1 MAEEK
6 RFISV
11 FFVILQSLIYTV
23 FAMDERLDKVK
34 VQCDYLPLI
43 NFAIQQNGASI
54 IHQLSI
60 ENTTPVPLKDIQV
73 VITTE
78 PTFGNAAPMA
88 VEQIPANGSIRL
100 SSFNLTLSANYFTQ
114 LTERLS
120 GNLKIEITA
129 EAEPIFCQTYPIDIL
144 AYDQWGGLNV
154 LPEMLAAF
162 ITPNHTAI
170 SPIIKKAASILGQWT
185 GNPSLD
191 EYQSRTP
198 DRVRKQMAA
207 IYTAIAEQQIIYST
221 VPASFEEYGQR
232 VRLADSVMA
241 QKLGTCLDMALL
253 YASCLEAIGLNALIV
268 ITQGHAFAGAWLV
281 PETFPDPTIDDVS
294 LLTKRT
300 AEGIYDITL
309 VETTCMN
316 MGHSSDFDDAVKKA
330 NGKLADG
337 NNFLLAIDIKRAR
350 YSGVRPIPQRIL
362 HGQVWEVDEKETN
375 IQKSAVHATPQSIN
389 PYDLS
394 GNETQTVI
402 TKQLLWERR
411 LLDLSLRNNL
421 LNIRITKNT
430 LQLIPANLACLEDA
444 LADGEEFRILHR
456 PADWESPAMDFG
468 IYSSVP
474 ESDPVVGFINS
485 ELSQKRLRFYLSEN
499 DLGKALT
506 HLYRSSRTSIEENG
520 ANTLYLAL
528 GLLKWYETPSSER
541 PRYAPILLM
550 PVEIIRKSAA
560 KGYVIRSREEETMM
574 NITLLEMLRQN
585 FGITVS
591 GLDPLPTDESG
602 VNVKLIYS
610 IIRNSIKNQ
619 RKWDVEEQAILGI
632 FSFNKFI
639 MWNDI
644 HNNANKLVQ
653 NKIVSSLI
661 NGKIE
666 WEAATEE
673 IDATDMD
680 KQLSPTDIV
689 LPIIADSSQL
699 EAIYEAVHDKTFIL
713 HGPPGTGKSQT
724 ITNIIA
730 NALYKGKRV
739 LFVAEKMAALSV
751 VQNRLAAIGLAP
763 FCLEIHSNKTKK
775 SAVISQLKETT
786 EIIRQTPPEEFKK
799 EAERLLNL
807 RAELNQYIEALHKE
821 YPFGVSLYDAIIH
834 YQSVDV
840 EPCFEIPQPYL
851 DTLDKDTF
859 AQWEEAIE
867 SLVRTA
873 NACGHPYR
881 HPLTGISISE
891 YSSAGKEEASQLLT
905 GFIDL
910 LNTIRQKLDVFSVL
924 LKDTDIHPTRKD
936 FQTIACIIRRILD
949 IPELTPGLLTLP
961 LLNET
966 LNEYR
971 EVVVHGQKRDEQRK
985 EIEAGFTKEILSIN
999 AKQTVAEWNRVSDQW
1014 FLPRYFGQRKIKK
1027 AINIYALKT
1036 IETEDI
1042 KPLLHRIIR
1051 YQEEEDAVQKY
1062 TGQLPSLFGRFGK
1075 NEDWTVIEQI
1085 INDMASLHS
1094 HLLNYAKDI
1103 AKVSQIKQN
1112 LSVQLTE
1119 RIQTFRDIHAHSFNE
1134 LYQLSDTLTVI
1145 EKKLSGTLGI
1155 STEELYTSSADWIT
1169 IALSKAQT
1177 WKDNLDKLKDW
1188 YQWLQAYQTLNKLGI
1203 GFVATEYKEKNIPT
1217 DQLTDIFCK
1226 SFYQAVIQYIIAKE
1240 PTLELFNGKIFND
1253 IIAKYKQISAKFE
1266 ETTKKELFA
1275 RLASNIP
1282 SFTHEAIQSSEVGI
1296 LQKNI
1301 RNNAR
1306 GISIRKLFDQIPT
1319 LLSRMCP
1326 CMLMSPLSVAQFID
1340 TDADK
1345 FDLIVFDEASQMPTY
1360 EAVGAIAR
1368 GKNVIIV
1375 GDPKQMPPTSFFSV
1389 STVDEDNIEMEDLES
1404 ILDDCLALSIPS
1416 KYLLWHYRSKHESL
1430 IAFSNS
1436 EYYDNKLMTFPS
1448 PDNIESKVRIV
1459 NINGYYDKGKSRQN
1473 RAEAQA
1479 VVDEIARR
1487 LRSEELRKKSIGV
1500 VTFSIVQQAL
1510 IEDLLS
1516 DLFIFHPELE
1526 TLALECDE
1534 PLFIK
1539 NLENVQGDERDVILF
1554 SVGYGPDTEGRVSMN
1569 FGPLNRVGGERR
1581 LNVAVS
1587 RARYEMIIYSTLR
1600 SDMIDLNRTSSIGV
1614 AGLKRF
1620 LEYAEKGIR
1629 NTINSVTAQ
1638 STEAAASI
1646 ENIIADKLRSLG
1658 YTVHTDIGCSG
1669 YKIDIGIVDTENTSN
1684 YQLGIICDGKN
1695 YKRTKTA
1702 RDREIVQNN
1711 VLKALGWDI
1720 YRIWTMDWWEK
1731 PDEVIAAIQ
1740 EAIARKK
1747 SSKVNAQ
1754 TTTSIG
1760 IGSDPMTAE
1769 KESVNKEST
1778 DKEKITKEEPIKEE
1792 SIKEAVPTVERD
1804 NNEISFVLKASPA
1817 TSEKQTAF
1825 ASSAQSGIQQKY
1837 RSAKITPGSYSPEDF
1852 FFSESYSILT
1862 SQIRKIIENEAPVSK
1877 SLLCKKILFE
1887 WGISRL
1893 GARVETQ
1900 IETALDALNI
1910 YRTEHEGFVFCWK
1923 NREQCI
1929 SYSIYRPVSE
1939 REATDIAPE
1948 EIANAI
1954 RQVLTDSISLPVAD
1968 LIKAC
1973 AQQFGFARM
1982 GSNIDAAMQRG
1993 IREAVKRNYAKIEN
2007 ERVTIAD

>member
-1 MAEEK
+1 
-6 RFISV
+6 
-11 FFVILQSLIYTV
+11 
-23 FAMDERLDKVK
+23 MDERLDKINVEFG
-34 VQCDYLPLI
+34 YLPII
-43 NFAIQQNGASI
+43 NFAIQQNGASV

-60 ENTTPVPLKDIQV
+60 ENTTPAPLRDIHVQ
-73 VITTE
+73 ITTE
-78 PTFGNAAPMA
+78 PSFGSA
-88 VEQIPANGSIRL
+88 VPVVVEEIPALGSVCL
-100 SSFNLTLSANYFTQ
+100 QAFNLTLSANYFTQ

-120 GNLKIEITA
+120 GSLKVDISSEG
-129 EAEPIFCQTYPIDIL
+129 EQIFTRNYPIDIL
-144 AYDQWGGLNV
+144 AYDQWSGLNV

-162 ITPNHTAI
+162 ITPNHSSI
-170 SPIIKKAASILGQWT
+170 LPIIKRAASILGQWT
-185 GNPSLD
+185 GSPSLD
-191 EYQSRTP
+191 EYQSRNP

-207 IYTAIAEQQIIYST
+207 VYTAIAEQQIIYST
-221 VPASFEEYGQR
+221 IPASFEAFGQR

-253 YASCLEAIGLNALIV
+253 YASCLEAIGLHALI
-268 ITQGHAFAGAWLV
+268 ILTQGHAFAGAWLV
-281 PETFPDPTIDDVS
+281 PETFPDATIDDVS

-316 MGHSSDFDDAVKKA
+316 MGHQTDFDEAVKMA
-330 NGKLADG
+330 NGKLTDSA
-337 NNFLLAIDIKRAR
+337 NFLLAIDVRRAR
-350 YSGVRPIPQRIL
+350 HSGVRPIPQRIL
-362 HGQVWEVDEKETN
+362 NGQKWEIEPQETDL
-375 IQKSAVHATPQSIN
+375 QKSTTHAMPQSIN

-394 GNETQTVI
+394 GSETQTVI

-430 LQLIPANLACLEDA
+430 LQLIPANLAGLEDI
-444 LADGEEFRILHR
+444 LADGSELRLLHR
-456 PADWESPAMDFG
+456 PSDWESPALDFG
-468 IYSSVP
+468 IYSSIP
-474 ESDPVVGFINS
+474 QSDPVIDFVNS

-541 PRYAPILLM
+541 PRYAPILLL
-550 PVEIIRKSAA
+550 PVEIVRKSAA

-585 FGITVS
+585 FGITVP
-591 GLDPLPTDESG
+591 GLDPLPVDDSG

-610 IIRNSIKNQ
+610 IIRNCIKNQ

-644 HNNANKLVQ
+644 HNNVDKLAQ

-673 IDATDMD
+673 MDAADMD
-680 KQLSPTDIV
+680 RQLSPTDIV

-751 VQNRLAAIGLAP
+751 VQNRLTAIGLAP

-807 RAELNQYIEALHKE
+807 RAELNGYIEALHKE
-821 YPFGVSLYDAIIH
+821 YPFGLSLYDAITRH
-834 YQSVDV
+834 QSLADA
-840 EPCFEIPQPYL
+840 ESCFDIPLPSL
-851 DTLDKDTF
+851 DTLNRDIF
-859 AQWEEAIE
+859 IQWEDAIE
-867 SLVRTA
+867 SLVRTS
-873 NACGHPYR
+873 NACGHPFE

-891 YSSAGKEEASQLLT
+891 YSAAVKDETARLLNDYIELLT
-905 GFIDL
+905 AIQQKSAAF
-910 LNTIRQKLDVFSVL
+910 TIIQ
-924 LKDTDIHPTRKD
+924 KDTDIHPTRKD
-936 FQTIACIIRRILD
+936 FRTIADICRKLLD
-949 IPELTPGLLTLP
+949 IPELTPALLTLP
-961 LLNET
+961 LLNDT
-966 LNEYR
+966 LEEYR
-971 EVVVHGQKRDEQRK
+971 GVVVHGRKRDEQRK
-985 EIEAGFTKEILSIN
+985 GIVAGFTEELLQIN
-999 AKQTVAEWNRVSDQW
+999 AKAMLAEWNRVSAQW
-1014 FLPRYFGQRKIKK
+1014 FLPRYFGQKKIRK
-1027 AINIYALKT
+1027 AINIHALKP
-1036 IETEDI
+1036 IEPEAI
-1042 KPLLHRIIR
+1042 KPLLHWIIQ
-1051 YQEEEDAVQKY
+1051 YQAEVKAVQKY
-1062 TGQLPSLFGRFGK
+1062 AGQLPVLFGRFGK
-1075 NEDWTVIEQI
+1075 NEDWATIEQI
-1085 INDMASLHS
+1085 IDDMTSLHS
-1094 HLLNYAKDI
+1094 LLLSYAKDI
-1103 AKVSQIKQN
+1103 AGVSQIKQS
-1112 LSVQLTE
+1112 LSMQLTE
-1119 RIQTFRDIHAHSFNE
+1119 GVQAFRNLHAHTFND
-1134 LYQLSDTLTVI
+1134 LYQLSDSLANI
-1145 EKKLSGTLGI
+1145 ERQLSVTLGL
-1155 STEELYTSSADWIT
+1155 SAEVLYTDSADWINCART
-1169 IALSKAQT
+1169 KACI
-1177 WKDNLDKLKDW
+1177 WKENLDKLKDW
-1188 YQWLQAYQTLNKLGI
+1188 YQWLQAYRTLDGLGL
-1203 GFVATEYKEKNIPT
+1203 GFVATQYKEKNIPT
-1217 DQLTDIFCK
+1217 DRLADCFHK
-1226 SFYQAVIQYIIAKE
+1226 SFYQAAIQYIIAKE

-1253 IIAKYKQISAKFE
+1253 IIAKYKLISSQFE
-1266 ETTKKELFA
+1266 ATTKRELFA

-1345 FDLIVFDEASQMPTY
+1345 FDLIIFDEASQMPTY

-1375 GDPKQMPPTSFFSV
+1375 GDPKQMPPTNFFSV
-1389 STVDEDNIEMEDLES
+1389 NTVDEDNIELEDLES

-1430 IAFSNS
+1430 IAFSNA

-1448 PDNIESKVRIV
+1448 PDNIESKVRMVAID
-1459 NINGYYDKGKSRQN
+1459 GFYDKGKSRQN

-1479 VVDEIARR
+1479 VVDEIAKR

-1500 VTFSIVQQAL
+1500 VTFSVVQQAL

-1526 TLALECDE
+1526 ALALECEE

-1554 SVGYGPDTEGRVSMN
+1554 SVGYGPDSAGRVSMN
-1569 FGPLNRVGGERR
+1569 FGPLNRTGGERR

-1587 RARYEMIIYSTLR
+1587 RARYEMIIFSTLR
-1600 SDMIDLNRTSSIGV
+1600 SDMIDLNRTSAVGV

-1620 LEYAEKGIR
+1620 LEYAEKGTSNAFGRIA
-1629 NTINSVTAQ
+1629 NQ
-1638 STEAAASI
+1638 SSKAAVSI
-1646 ENIIADKLRSLG
+1646 EKVIADKLRTLG

-1669 YKIDIGIVDTENTSN
+1669 YKIDLGIVDTQNASN
-1684 YQLGIICDGKN
+1684 YLLGIICDGKN

-1711 VLKALGWDI
+1711 VLKALGWNI
-1720 YRIWTMDWWEK
+1720 HRIWTMDWWEK
-1731 PDEVIAAIQ
+1731 PEEVIASIQ
-1740 EAIARKK
+1740 EAIAQRKEDEE
-1747 SSKVNAQ
+1747 NIIA
-1754 TTTSIG
+1754 
-1760 IGSDPMTAE
+1760 AE
-1769 KESVNKEST
+1769 KETPIPAEP
-1778 DKEKITKEEPIKEE
+1778 ITKDTTMPEQEYNH
-1792 SIKEAVPTVERD
+1792 T
-1804 NNEISFVLKASPA
+1804 
-1817 TSEKQTAF
+1817 
-1825 ASSAQSGIQQKY
+1825 
-1837 RSAKITPGSYSPEDF
+1837 KITPYSYPTDNF
-1852 FFSESYSILT
+1852 FLAESDSILIA
-1862 SQIRKIIENEAPVSK
+1862 QIKKIMENEAPVSK
-1877 SLLCKKILFE
+1877 ALLCKKVLTE

-1893 GARVETQ
+1893 GPRLEARLET
-1900 IETALDALNI
+1900 LFHALNI
-1910 YRTEHEGFVFCWK
+1910 YRTEHDGLVFFWMDE
-1923 NREQCI
+1923 NQCLTYA
-1929 SYSIYRPVSE
+1929 SFRPESG
-1939 REATDIAPE
+1939 RDAADLPPE
-1948 EIANAI
+1948 EVANAI
-1954 RQVLTDSISLPVAD
+1954 RQLLTDSISLPLPD
-1968 LIKAC
+1968 LVKAC
-1973 AQQFGFARM
+1973 AQAFGFARM
-1982 GSNIDAAMQRG
+1982 GTNIDAAMKRG
-1993 IREAVKRNYAKIEN
+1993 IREAMKRNYAKTED
-2007 ERVTIAD
+2007 ERVILMN

>member
-6 RFISV
+6 RIISV

-60 ENTTPVPLKDIQV
+60 ENTTPAPLKDIQV
-73 VITTE
+73 QITTE
-78 PTFGNAAPMA
+78 PTFGNAAPIA
-88 VEQIPANGSIRL
+88 VAQIPPNESICL

-120 GNLKIEITA
+120 GNLKIEITS
-129 EAEPIFCQTYPIDIL
+129 EAESVFCQTYPIDIL

-170 SPIIKKAASILGQWT
+170 VPIIKRAASILGQWT
-185 GNPSLD
+185 DNPSLD

-207 IYTAIAEQQIIYST
+207 IYTAITEQQIIYST
-221 VPASFEEYGQR
+221 IPASFEEYGQR

-253 YASCLEAIGLNALIV
+253 YASCLEAIGLNALII
-268 ITQGHAFAGAWLV
+268 ITQGHTFAGAWLV

-316 MGHSSDFDDAVKKA
+316 MGHSSDFDNAVKKA
-330 NGKLADG
+330 NGKLTDG
-337 NNFLLAIDIKRAR
+337 NSFILAIDVKRAR
-350 YSGVRPIPQRIL
+350 HSGIRPIPQRTL
-362 HGQVWEVDEKETN
+362 HGQVWGVEEKETD
-375 IQKSAVHATPQSIN
+375 IQRSAVHATPQSIN

-394 GNETQTVI
+394 GNETQAVI

-430 LQLIPANLACLEDA
+430 LQLIPANLSCLEDA

-468 IYSSVP
+468 IYSSIP
-474 ESDPVVGFINS
+474 ESDPMVGFINS
-485 ELSQKRLRFYLSEN
+485 ELSQKRLRFYLPEN

-541 PRYAPILLM
+541 PRYAPILLL

-585 FGITVS
+585 FGISIS

-680 KQLSPTDIV
+680 KQVSPADIV

-786 EIIRQTPPEEFKK
+786 EIIRQTPPEEFRK

-840 EPCFEIPQPYL
+840 ESCFDIPQAYL

-859 AQWEEAIE
+859 AQWEDAIE
-867 SLVRTA
+867 LLVRTA
-873 NACGHPYR
+873 NACGHPYQ
-881 HPLTGISISE
+881 HPLTGISITE
-891 YSSAGKEEASQLLT
+891 YSSAVKEGSSQLLT

-910 LNTIRQKLDVFSVL
+910 LTTIRQKLDVFSIL

-936 FQTIACIIRRILD
+936 FQTISHIIRRILD

-971 EVVVHGQKRDEQRK
+971 EVVVHGRKRDEQRK
-985 EIEAGFTKEILSIN
+985 EIETGFTQEILSIN
-999 AKQTVAEWNRVSDQW
+999 AKQMLAEWNRVSDQW
-1014 FLPRYFGQRKIKK
+1014 FLPRYFGQRKIRK
-1027 AINIYALKT
+1027 AINVYALKT

-1051 YQEEEDAVQKY
+1051 YQEEAEAVRKY
-1062 TGQLPSLFGRFGK
+1062 IGQLPSLFGRPGK
-1075 NEDWTVIEQI
+1075 NEDWNTIEQI
-1085 INDMASLHS
+1085 IDDMTSLHS

-1112 LSVQLTE
+1112 LSAQLTE
-1119 RIQTFRDIHAHSFNE
+1119 GIQTFRDIHAHSFNE
-1134 LYQLSDTLTVI
+1134 LYQLADTLTAT
-1145 EKKLSGTLGI
+1145 EKKLSGMLGI
-1155 STEELYTSSADWIT
+1155 SIEELYTDSADWIT
-1169 IALSKAQT
+1169 IALSKART
-1177 WKDNLDKLKDW
+1177 WKENLDKLKDW
-1188 YQWLQAYQTLNKLGI
+1188 YQWLQAYQTLHSLGI
-1203 GFVATEYKEKNIPT
+1203 GFIATEYKEKNIPT
-1217 DQLTDIFCK
+1217 SQLTDSFRK
-1226 SFYQAVIQYIIAKE
+1226 SFYQAAIRYIIAKE

-1266 ETTKKELFA
+1266 ETTQRELFA

-1368 GKNVIIV
+1368 GK
-1375 GDPKQMPPTSFFSV
+1375 KR
-1389 STVDEDNIEMEDLES
+1389 
-1404 ILDDCLALSIPS
+1404 
-1416 KYLLWHYRSKHESL
+1416 HYR
-1430 IAFSNS
+1430 
-1436 EYYDNKLMTFPS
+1436 
-1448 PDNIESKVRIV
+1448 
-1459 NINGYYDKGKSRQN
+1459 
-1473 RAEAQA
+1473 
-1479 VVDEIARR
+1479 RR
-1487 LRSEELRKKSIGV
+1487 PETNASYQ
-1500 VTFSIVQQAL
+1500 F
-1510 IEDLLS
+1510 LLGQ
-1516 DLFIFHPELE
+1516 H
-1526 TLALECDE
+1526 
-1534 PLFIK
+1534 
-1539 NLENVQGDERDVILF
+1539 
-1554 SVGYGPDTEGRVSMN
+1554 
-1569 FGPLNRVGGERR
+1569 
-1581 LNVAVS
+1581 
-1587 RARYEMIIYSTLR
+1587 
-1600 SDMIDLNRTSSIGV
+1600 
-1614 AGLKRF
+1614 
-1620 LEYAEKGIR
+1620 
-1629 NTINSVTAQ
+1629 
-1638 STEAAASI
+1638 
-1646 ENIIADKLRSLG
+1646 
-1658 YTVHTDIGCSG
+1658 H
-1669 YKIDIGIVDTENTSN
+1669 
-1684 YQLGIICDGKN
+1684 
-1695 YKRTKTA
+1695 
-1702 RDREIVQNN
+1702 
-1711 VLKALGWDI
+1711 
-1720 YRIWTMDWWEK
+1720 
-1731 PDEVIAAIQ
+1731 
-1740 EAIARKK
+1740 
-1747 SSKVNAQ
+1747 
-1754 TTTSIG
+1754 
-1760 IGSDPMTAE
+1760 
-1769 KESVNKEST
+1769 
-1778 DKEKITKEEPIKEE
+1778 
-1792 SIKEAVPTVERD
+1792 
-1804 NNEISFVLKASPA
+1804 
-1817 TSEKQTAF
+1817 
-1825 ASSAQSGIQQKY
+1825 
-1837 RSAKITPGSYSPEDF
+1837 
-1852 FFSESYSILT
+1852 
-1862 SQIRKIIENEAPVSK
+1862 
-1877 SLLCKKILFE
+1877 
-1887 WGISRL
+1887 
-1893 GARVETQ
+1893 
-1900 IETALDALNI
+1900 
-1910 YRTEHEGFVFCWK
+1910 
-1923 NREQCI
+1923 
-1929 SYSIYRPVSE
+1929 
-1939 REATDIAPE
+1939 
-1948 EIANAI
+1948 
-1954 RQVLTDSISLPVAD
+1954 
-1968 LIKAC
+1968 
-1973 AQQFGFARM
+1973 
-1982 GSNIDAAMQRG
+1982 
-1993 IREAVKRNYAKIEN
+1993 
-2007 ERVTIAD
+2007 

>member
-6 RFISV
+6 RIISV

-43 NFAIQQNGASI
+43 NFAIQQNCASI

-60 ENTTPVPLKDIQV
+60 ENTTPAPLKDIQV
-73 VITTE
+73 QITTE
-78 PTFGNAAPMA
+78 PTFGNAAPIA
-88 VEQIPANGSIRL
+88 VAQIPPNESICL

-120 GNLKIEITA
+120 GNLKIEITS
-129 EAEPIFCQTYPIDIL
+129 EAESVFCQTYPIDIL

-170 SPIIKKAASILGQWT
+170 VPIIKRAASILGQWT
-185 GNPSLD
+185 DNPSLD

-207 IYTAIAEQQIIYST
+207 IYTAITEQQIIYST
-221 VPASFEEYGQR
+221 IPASFEEYGQR

-253 YASCLEAIGLNALIV
+253 YASCLEAIGLNALII

-330 NGKLADG
+330 NGKLTDG
-337 NNFLLAIDIKRAR
+337 NSFILAIDVKRAR
-350 YSGVRPIPQRIL
+350 HSGIRPIPQRIL
-362 HGQVWEVDEKETN
+362 HGQVWEVEEKETD
-375 IQKSAVHATPQSIN
+375 IQRSAVHATPQSIN

-394 GNETQTVI
+394 GNETQAVI

-430 LQLIPANLACLEDA
+430 LQLIPANLSCLEDA

-468 IYSSVP
+468 IYSSIP
-474 ESDPVVGFINS
+474 ESDPMVGFINS
-485 ELSQKRLRFYLSEN
+485 ELSQKRLRFYLPEN

-541 PRYAPILLM
+541 PRYAPILLL

-585 FGITVS
+585 FGITIS

-680 KQLSPTDIV
+680 KQVSPADIV

-786 EIIRQTPPEEFKK
+786 EIIRQTPPEEFRK

-840 EPCFEIPQPYL
+840 ESCFDIPQAYL

-859 AQWEEAIE
+859 AQWEDAIE
-867 SLVRTA
+867 LLVRTA
-873 NACGHPYR
+873 NACGHPYQ
-881 HPLTGISISE
+881 HPLTGISITE
-891 YSSAGKEEASQLLT
+891 YSSAVKEESSLLLT

-910 LNTIRQKLDVFSVL
+910 LTTIRQKLDIFSIL

-936 FQTIACIIRRILD
+936 FQTIAHIIRRILD

-971 EVVVHGQKRDEQRK
+971 EVVVHGRKRDEQRK
-985 EIEAGFTKEILSIN
+985 EIETGFTQEILSIN
-999 AKQTVAEWNRVSDQW
+999 AKQMLAEWNRVSGQW
-1014 FLPRYFGQRKIKK
+1014 FLPRYFGQRKIRK

-1051 YQEEEDAVQKY
+1051 YQEEAEAVRKY
-1062 TGQLPSLFGRFGK
+1062 IGQLPSLFGRPGK
-1075 NEDWTVIEQI
+1075 NEDWNTIEQI
-1085 INDMASLHS
+1085 IDDMASLHS

-1112 LSVQLTE
+1112 LSAQLTE
-1119 RIQTFRDIHAHSFNE
+1119 GIQTFRDIHAHSFNE
-1134 LYQLSDTLTVI
+1134 LYQLADTLTAT
-1145 EKKLSGTLGI
+1145 EKKLSGMLGI
-1155 STEELYTSSADWIT
+1155 SVEELYTDSADWIT
-1169 IALSKAQT
+1169 IALSKART
-1177 WKDNLDKLKDW
+1177 WKENFDKLKDW
-1188 YQWLQAYQTLNKLGI
+1188 YQWLQAYQTLHSLGI
-1203 GFVATEYKEKNIPT
+1203 GFIATEYKEKNIPT
-1217 DQLTDIFCK
+1217 GQLTDSFRK
-1226 SFYQAVIQYIIAKE
+1226 SFYQAAIRYIIAKE

-1266 ETTKKELFA
+1266 ETTQRELFA

-1389 STVDEDNIEMEDLES
+1389 NTIDEDNIEMEDLES

-1516 DLFIFHPELE
+1516 DLFIFYPE
-1526 TLALECDE
+1526 LECDE

-1554 SVGYGPDTEGRVSMN
+1554 SVGYGPDAEGRVSMN
-1569 FGPLNRVGGERR
+1569 FGPLNRAGGERR

-1620 LEYAEKGIR
+1620 LEYAEKGTR
-1629 NTINSVTAQ
+1629 STISSVPRQ
-1638 STEAAASI
+1638 LSEATASI
-1646 ENIIADKLRSLG
+1646 ETIIADRLRSLG

-1731 PDEVIAAIQ
+1731 PDEVMATIQ

-1747 SSKVNAQ
+1747 NSK
-1754 TTTSIG
+1754 
-1760 IGSDPMTAE
+1760 IGSMTAAE
-1769 KESVNKEST
+1769 INST
-1778 DKEKITKEEPIKEE
+1778 PTEVAAPAPTAQIT
-1792 SIKEAVPTVERD
+1792 
-1804 NNEISFVLKASPA
+1804 NNEISFVLKASPVA
-1817 TSEKQTAF
+1817 PEKQA
-1825 ASSAQSGIQQKY
+1825 ASVLSTQNRIEQKY
-1837 RSAKITPGSYSPEDF
+1837 KFAKITPYSYSPEDF
-1852 FFSESYSILT
+1852 FFTDSYSILL
-1862 SQIRKIIENEAPVSK
+1862 SQIRKIMESEAPISK
-1877 SLLCKKILFE
+1877 SLLCKKILSE

-1893 GARVETQ
+1893 GTRVEAQ
-1900 IETALDALNI
+1900 IETALDTLNI
-1910 YRTEHEGFVFCWK
+1910 YRTEYEGLVFCWNDK
-1923 NREQCI
+1923 EQCA
-1929 SYSIYRPVSE
+1929 SYSIYRPVSD
-1939 REATDIAPE
+1939 REATDIPPE

-1954 RQVLTDSISLPVAD
+1954 RQLLTDSISLPAAD

-2007 ERVTIAD
+2007 ERVTIAN

>member
-6 RFISV
+6 RIISV

-23 FAMDERLDKVK
+23 FAMDERLDKIK

-60 ENTTPVPLKDIQV
+60 ENTTPAPLKDIQV
-73 VITTE
+73 QITTE
-78 PTFGNAAPMA
+78 PTFGNAAPIA
-88 VEQIPANGSIRL
+88 VAQIPPNESICL

-120 GNLKIEITA
+120 GNLKIEITS
-129 EAEPIFCQTYPIDIL
+129 EAESVFCQTYPIDIL

-170 SPIIKKAASILGQWT
+170 VPIIKRAASILGQWT
-185 GNPSLD
+185 DNPSLD

-207 IYTAIAEQQIIYST
+207 IYTAITEQQIIYST
-221 VPASFEEYGQR
+221 IPASFEEYGQR

-253 YASCLEAIGLNALIV
+253 YASCLEAIGLNALII

-330 NGKLADG
+330 NGKLTDG
-337 NNFLLAIDIKRAR
+337 NSFILAIDVKRAR
-350 YSGVRPIPQRIL
+350 HSGIRPIPQRIL
-362 HGQVWEVDEKETN
+362 HGQVWEVEEKETD

-430 LQLIPANLACLEDA
+430 LQLIPANLSCLEDA

-468 IYSSVP
+468 IYSSIP
-474 ESDPVVGFINS
+474 ESDPMVGFINS
-485 ELSQKRLRFYLSEN
+485 ELSQKRLRFYLPEN

-541 PRYAPILLM
+541 PRYAPILLL

-585 FGITVS
+585 FGITIS

-680 KQLSPTDIV
+680 KQVSPADIV

-786 EIIRQTPPEEFKK
+786 EIIRQTPPEEFRK

-840 EPCFEIPQPYL
+840 ESCFDIPQAYL

-859 AQWEEAIE
+859 AQWEDAIE
-867 SLVRTA
+867 LLVRTA
-873 NACGHPYR
+873 NACGHPYQ
-881 HPLTGISISE
+881 HPLTGISITE
-891 YSSAGKEEASQLLT
+891 YSSAVKEGSSQLLT

-910 LNTIRQKLDVFSVL
+910 LTTIRQKLDVFSIL

-936 FQTIACIIRRILD
+936 FQTISHIIRRILD

-971 EVVVHGQKRDEQRK
+971 EVVVHGRKRDEQRK
-985 EIEAGFTKEILSIN
+985 EIETGFIQEILSIN
-999 AKQTVAEWNRVSDQW
+999 AKQMLAEWNRVSGQW
-1014 FLPRYFGQRKIKK
+1014 FLPRYFGQRKIRK
-1027 AINIYALKT
+1027 AINVYALKT

-1051 YQEEEDAVQKY
+1051 YQEEAEAVRKY
-1062 TGQLPSLFGRFGK
+1062 IGQLPSLFGRPGK
-1075 NEDWTVIEQI
+1075 NEDWNTIEQI
-1085 INDMASLHS
+1085 IDDMTSLHS

-1112 LSVQLTE
+1112 LSAQLTE
-1119 RIQTFRDIHAHSFNE
+1119 GIQTFRDIHAHSFNE
-1134 LYQLSDTLTVI
+1134 LYQLADTLTAT
-1145 EKKLSGTLGI
+1145 EKKLSGMLGI
-1155 STEELYTSSADWIT
+1155 SIEELYTDSADWIT
-1169 IALSKAQT
+1169 IALSKART
-1177 WKDNLDKLKDW
+1177 WKENLDKLKDW
-1188 YQWLQAYQTLNKLGI
+1188 YQWLQAYQTLHSLGI
-1203 GFVATEYKEKNIPT
+1203 GFIATEYKEKNIPT
-1217 DQLTDIFCK
+1217 SQLTDSFRK
-1226 SFYQAVIQYIIAKE
+1226 SFYQAAIRYIIAKE

-1266 ETTKKELFA
+1266 ETTQRELFA

-1389 STVDEDNIEMEDLES
+1389 NTIDEDNIEMEDLES

-1516 DLFIFHPELE
+1516 DLFIFY
-1526 TLALECDE
+1526 
-1534 PLFIK
+1534 IK
-1539 NLENVQGDERDVILF
+1539 F
-1554 SVGYGPDTEGRVSMN
+1554 
-1569 FGPLNRVGGERR
+1569 
-1581 LNVAVS
+1581 
-1587 RARYEMIIYSTLR
+1587 IIY
-1600 SDMIDLNRTSSIGV
+1600 I
-1614 AGLKRF
+1614 
-1620 LEYAEKGIR
+1620 
-1629 NTINSVTAQ
+1629 
-1638 STEAAASI
+1638 
-1646 ENIIADKLRSLG
+1646 
-1658 YTVHTDIGCSG
+1658 H
-1669 YKIDIGIVDTENTSN
+1669 
-1684 YQLGIICDGKN
+1684 
-1695 YKRTKTA
+1695 
-1702 RDREIVQNN
+1702 
-1711 VLKALGWDI
+1711 
-1720 YRIWTMDWWEK
+1720 
-1731 PDEVIAAIQ
+1731 
-1740 EAIARKK
+1740 
-1747 SSKVNAQ
+1747 
-1754 TTTSIG
+1754 
-1760 IGSDPMTAE
+1760 
-1769 KESVNKEST
+1769 
-1778 DKEKITKEEPIKEE
+1778 KITRHP
-1792 SIKEAVPTVERD
+1792 P
-1804 NNEISFVLKASPA
+1804 
-1817 TSEKQTAF
+1817 
-1825 ASSAQSGIQQKY
+1825 
-1837 RSAKITPGSYSPEDF
+1837 
-1852 FFSESYSILT
+1852 
-1862 SQIRKIIENEAPVSK
+1862 
-1877 SLLCKKILFE
+1877 
-1887 WGISRL
+1887 
-1893 GARVETQ
+1893 
-1900 IETALDALNI
+1900 
-1910 YRTEHEGFVFCWK
+1910 
-1923 NREQCI
+1923 
-1929 SYSIYRPVSE
+1929 
-1939 REATDIAPE
+1939 
-1948 EIANAI
+1948 
-1954 RQVLTDSISLPVAD
+1954 
-1968 LIKAC
+1968 
-1973 AQQFGFARM
+1973 
-1982 GSNIDAAMQRG
+1982 
-1993 IREAVKRNYAKIEN
+1993 
-2007 ERVTIAD
+2007 

>member
-1 MAEEK
+1 
-6 RFISV
+6 
-11 FFVILQSLIYTV
+11 
-23 FAMDERLDKVK
+23 MDGTLDKIR
-34 VQCDYLPLI
+34 VQFDYLPLI
-43 NFAIQQNGASI
+43 NFAMQQNKVSV

-60 ENTTPVPLKDIQV
+60 ENMTSEPFRNIQVQITAEPDFGSITPV
-73 VITTE
+73 
-78 PTFGNAAPMA
+78 M
-88 VEQIPANGSIRL
+88 VEAIPANDSVCL
-100 SSFNLTLSANYFTQ
+100 QSFSLVLSANYFAQ
-114 LTERLS
+114 LTERMS
-120 GNLKIEITA
+120 GSLKIEIRS
-129 EAEPIFCQTYPIDIL
+129 EAETIFTRTYPIDIL
-144 AYDQWGGLNV
+144 AYDQWGGINIF
-154 LPEMLAAF
+154 PEMLAAF
-162 ITPNHTAI
+162 ITPNHAVLT
-170 SPIIKKAASILGQWT
+170 PIIKRAAAILEQWT
-185 GNPSLD
+185 GTPSLD
-191 EYQSRTP
+191 EYQSRNP

-207 IYTAIAEQQIIYST
+207 IYTALTEQQIIYST
-221 VPASFEEYGQR
+221 IPASFEEHGQR
-232 VRLADSVMA
+232 VRLTDSVLA

-253 YASCLEAIGLNALIV
+253 YASCLESIGLNALIV
-268 ITQGHAFAGAWLV
+268 ITKGHAFAGGWLV
-281 PETFPDPTIDDVS
+281 PETFPDPAIDDVS

-316 MGHSSDFDDAVKKA
+316 MGHNADFDNAVKSA
-330 NGKLADG
+330 NGKLSDPG
-337 NNFLLAIDIKRAR
+337 SFILAIDVRRAR
-350 YSGVRPIPQRIL
+350 HSGVRPIPQRVL
-362 HGQVWEVDEKETN
+362 NGQVWEIKEDEDMNRNTT
-375 IQKSAVHATPQSIN
+375 HATPQSVN

-394 GNETQTVI
+394 GSETQTVL

-444 LADGEEFRILHR
+444 LAEGDEFRILHR
-456 PADWESPAMDFG
+456 PAEWENPAMEFG
-468 IYSSVP
+468 IYSSIP
-474 ESDPVVGFINS
+474 ESDPIADFVNS
-485 ELSQKRLRFYLSEN
+485 ELSQKRLRFYLPEN

-541 PRYAPILLM
+541 PRYAPILLL

-585 FGITVS
+585 FGISVP

-610 IIRNSIKNQ
+610 IIRHCIKNQ

-644 HNNANKLVQ
+644 HNNAPKLTQ

-666 WEAATEE
+666 WNAITEE
-673 IDATDMD
+673 MDASYMD
-680 KQLSPTDIV
+680 RQLSPADIV

-775 SAVISQLKETT
+775 STVISQLKETT
-786 EIIRQTPPEEFKK
+786 EIIRRTPPEEFKK
-799 EAERLLNL
+799 EAERLLKL
-807 RAELNQYIEALHKE
+807 RTELNKYIEALHKE
-821 YPFGVSLYDAIIH
+821 YPFGLSLYDAIIH
-834 YQSVDV
+834 YQSTDV
-840 EPCFEIPQPYL
+840 EPCFDIPSSYL
-851 DTLDKDTF
+851 DDLDKDRF
-859 AQWEEAIE
+859 SHWEDAIE
-867 SLVRTA
+867 SLVSTA
-873 NACGHPYR
+873 NACGHPHL
-881 HPLTGISISE
+881 HPLTGISIRE
-891 YSSAGKEEASQLLT
+891 YSSAIKEEASQTLATFIGLLT
-905 GFIDL
+905 AI
-910 LNTIRQKLDVFSVL
+910 QSKLPVFSAL
-924 LKDTDIHPTRKD
+924 LEDTDIHPTRKD
-936 FQTIACIIRRILD
+936 FDIITAIIRKILE
-949 IPELTPGLLTLP
+949 IPELTPELLTTP

-966 LNEYR
+966 LEEYR
-971 EVVVHGQKRDEQRK
+971 KVTKHGRKRDEIK
-985 EIEAGFTKEILSIN
+985 AEIENGFTKEVLKIN
-999 AKQTVAEWNRVSDQW
+999 AGPMLAEWNRVSAQW

-1027 AINIYALKT
+1027 AIRPYALQPVEP
-1036 IETEDI
+1036 ETVQ
-1042 KPLLHRIIR
+1042 PLLHQVIR
-1051 YQEEEDAVQKY
+1051 YQEELDFTDRY
-1062 TGQLPSLFGRFGK
+1062 TAKLPSLFGRFGRD
-1075 NEDWTVIEQI
+1075 EEWDIIDQI
-1085 INDMASLHS
+1085 IHEVSSLHS
-1094 HLLNYAKDI
+1094 LLLSYSKDVAKT
-1103 AKVSQIKQN
+1103 SRIKQN
-1112 LSVQLTE
+1112 LALQLTE
-1119 RIQTFRDIHAHSFNE
+1119 GIRTFRDIHSHSLNE
-1134 LYQLSDTLTVI
+1134 LHQLADTLTAT
-1145 EKKLSGTLGI
+1145 EQRLSTTLGI
-1155 STEELYTSSADWIT
+1155 TVETLYTNSADWIG
-1169 IALSKAQT
+1169 IALQQAAT
-1177 WKDNLDKLKDW
+1177 WKENLDKLKDW
-1188 YQWLQAYQTLNKLGI
+1188 YQWLQSYNKLNELGI
-1203 GFVATEYKEKNIPT
+1203 GFIAEEYKEKNIPT
-1217 DQLTDIFCK
+1217 DLLTSSFCK
-1226 SFYQAVIQYIIAKE
+1226 SFYQAVIHYIIAKE

-1253 IIAKYKQISAKFE
+1253 IIAKYKQVSANFE
-1266 ETTKKELFA
+1266 DITKKELFA

-1326 CMLMSPLSVAQFID
+1326 CMLMSPISVAQYID

-1368 GKNVIIV
+1368 GKNVVIV

-1389 STVDEDNIEMEDLES
+1389 NTIDEDNIEMEDLES

-1448 PDNIESKVRIV
+1448 PDNIESKVRMV
-1459 NINGYYDKGKSRQN
+1459 AVDGYYDKGKSRQN
-1473 RAEAQA
+1473 QAEAQA

-1487 LRSEELRKKSIGV
+1487 LRSEELRKKRVGV
-1500 VTFSIVQQAL
+1500 VTFSVVQQAL

-1516 DLFIFHPELE
+1516 DLFIFPPELK
-1526 TLALECDE
+1526 TFALECEE

-1554 SVGYGPDTEGRVSMN
+1554 SVGYGPDAEGRVSMN
-1569 FGPLNRVGGERR
+1569 FGPLNRAGGERR

-1587 RARYEMIIYSTLR
+1587 RARYEMIIFSTLR

-1620 LEYAEKGIR
+1620 LEYAEKGTKRIL
-1629 NTINSVTAQ
+1629 NT
-1638 STEAAASI
+1638 STSIQPSEEETSI
-1646 ENIIADKLRSLG
+1646 EKIIADKLRSLG

-1669 YKIDIGIVDTENTSN
+1669 YKIDIGIVDTQNPSN

-1695 YKRTKTA
+1695 YRRTKTV

-1711 VLKALGWDI
+1711 VLKALGWNI
-1720 YRIWTMDWWEK
+1720 CRIWTMDWWEK
-1731 PDEVIAAIQ
+1731 PDEVIASIQTAIVQGMKAPKPVVVQ
-1740 EAIARKK
+1740 EK
-1747 SSKVNAQ
+1747 Q
-1754 TTTSIG
+1754 
-1760 IGSDPMTAE
+1760 E
-1769 KESVNKEST
+1769 KEEERVQEKPMQLKSAYTSPSPIFVQNYNSTKVSSYHYASDDIFAAENK
-1778 DKEKITKEEPIKEE
+1778 PIL
-1792 SIKEAVPTVERD
+1792 IA
-1804 NNEISFVLKASPA
+1804 
-1817 TSEKQTAF
+1817 
-1825 ASSAQSGIQQKY
+1825 
-1837 RSAKITPGSYSPEDF
+1837 
-1852 FFSESYSILT
+1852 
-1862 SQIRKIIENEAPVSK
+1862 QIRKIVENEAPISK
-1877 SLLCKKILFE
+1877 ALLGKKILSE

-1893 GARVETQ
+1893 GPRIDAYLETIFDTLHLYR
-1900 IETALDALNI
+1900 IEHDGL
-1910 YRTEHEGFVFCWK
+1910 VFCWK
-1923 NREQCI
+1923 DEAQYR
-1929 SYSIYRPVSE
+1929 SYTEYRPDSD
-1939 REATDIAPE
+1939 RDAADLPPE
-1948 EIANAI
+1948 ETANAI
-1954 RQVLTDSISLPVAD
+1954 RQILTDSISLPLPD

-1973 AQQFGFARM
+1973 AQIFGFARM
-1982 GSNIDAAMQRG
+1982 GSNIEASMLRG
-1993 IREAVKRNYAKIEN
+1993 IQEAVKKNYARVEN
-2007 ERVTIAD
+2007 GRATIIG

>member
-6 RFISV
+6 RIISV

-60 ENTTPVPLKDIQV
+60 ENTTPAPLKDIQV
-73 VITTE
+73 QITTE
-78 PTFGNAAPMA
+78 PTFGNAAPIA
-88 VEQIPANGSIRL
+88 VAQIPPNESICL

-120 GNLKIEITA
+120 GNLKIEITS
-129 EAEPIFCQTYPIDIL
+129 EAESVFCQTYPIDIL

-170 SPIIKKAASILGQWT
+170 VPIIKRAASILGQWT
-185 GNPSLD
+185 DNPSLD

-207 IYTAIAEQQIIYST
+207 IYTAITEQQIIYST
-221 VPASFEEYGQR
+221 IPASFEEYGQR

-253 YASCLEAIGLNALIV
+253 YASCLEAIGLNALII

-330 NGKLADG
+330 NGKLTDG
-337 NNFLLAIDIKRAR
+337 NSFILAIDVKRAR
-350 YSGVRPIPQRIL
+350 HSGIRPIPQRIL
-362 HGQVWEVDEKETN
+362 HGQVWEVEEKETD
-375 IQKSAVHATPQSIN
+375 IQRSAVHATPQSIN

-394 GNETQTVI
+394 GNETQAVI

-430 LQLIPANLACLEDA
+430 LQLIPANLSCLEDA

-468 IYSSVP
+468 IYSSIP
-474 ESDPVVGFINS
+474 ESDPMVGFINS
-485 ELSQKRLRFYLSEN
+485 ELSQKRLRFYLPEN

-541 PRYAPILLM
+541 PRYAPILLL

-585 FGITVS
+585 FGIAIS

-644 HNNANKLVQ
+644 HNNANKLIQ

-680 KQLSPTDIV
+680 KQVSPADIV

-786 EIIRQTPPEEFKK
+786 EIIRQTPPEEFRK

-840 EPCFEIPQPYL
+840 ESCFDIPQAYL

-859 AQWEEAIE
+859 AQWEDAIE
-867 SLVRTA
+867 LLVRTA
-873 NACGHPYR
+873 NACGHPYQ
-881 HPLTGISISE
+881 HPLTGISITE
-891 YSSAGKEEASQLLT
+891 YSSAVKEESSQLLT

-910 LNTIRQKLDVFSVL
+910 LTTIRQKLDVFSIL

-936 FQTIACIIRRILD
+936 FQTIAHIIRRILD

-971 EVVVHGQKRDEQRK
+971 EVVVHGRKRDEQRK
-985 EIEAGFTKEILSIN
+985 EIETGFTQEILSIN
-999 AKQTVAEWNRVSDQW
+999 AKQMLAEWNRVSGQW
-1014 FLPRYFGQRKIKK
+1014 FLPRYFGQRKIRK
-1027 AINIYALKT
+1027 AINVYALKT

-1051 YQEEEDAVQKY
+1051 YQEEAEAVRKY
-1062 TGQLPSLFGRFGK
+1062 IGQLPSLFGRPGK
-1075 NEDWTVIEQI
+1075 NEDWNTIEQI
-1085 INDMASLHS
+1085 IDDMTSLHS

-1112 LSVQLTE
+1112 LSAQLTE
-1119 RIQTFRDIHAHSFNE
+1119 GIQTFRDIHAHSFNE
-1134 LYQLSDTLTVI
+1134 LYQLADTLTAT
-1145 EKKLSGTLGI
+1145 EKKLSGMLGI
-1155 STEELYTSSADWIT
+1155 SIEELYTDSAAWIT
-1169 IALSKAQT
+1169 IALSKART
-1177 WKDNLDKLKDW
+1177 WKENLDKLKDW
-1188 YQWLQAYQTLNKLGI
+1188 YQWLQAYQTLHSLGI
-1203 GFVATEYKEKNIPT
+1203 GFIATEYKEKNIPT
-1217 DQLTDIFCK
+1217 SQLTDSFRK
-1226 SFYQAVIQYIIAKE
+1226 SFYQAAIRYIIAKE

-1266 ETTKKELFA
+1266 ETTQRELFA

-1389 STVDEDNIEMEDLES
+1389 NTIDEDNIEMEDLES

-1516 DLFIFHPELE
+1516 DLFIFYPELE

-1554 SVGYGPDTEGRVSMN
+1554 SVGYGPDAEGRVSMN
-1569 FGPLNRVGGERR
+1569 FGPLNRAGGERR

-1620 LEYAEKGIR
+1620 LEYAEKGTR
-1629 NTINSVTAQ
+1629 STISSAPRQ
-1638 STEAAASI
+1638 LSEATASI
-1646 ENIIADKLRSLG
+1646 ETIIADRLRSLG

-1731 PDEVIAAIQ
+1731 PDEVMATIQ

-1747 SSKVNAQ
+1747 SSKV
-1754 TTTSIG
+1754 
-1760 IGSDPMTAE
+1760 GSMTAAE
-1769 KESVNKEST
+1769 INST
-1778 DKEKITKEEPIKEE
+1778 PTEVAAPAPTAQIT
-1792 SIKEAVPTVERD
+1792 

-1817 TSEKQTAF
+1817 APEKQA
-1825 ASSAQSGIQQKY
+1825 ASVLSTQNRIEQKY
-1837 RSAKITPGSYSPEDF
+1837 KFAKITPYNYSPEDF
-1852 FFSESYSILT
+1852 FFTDSYSILL
-1862 SQIRKIIENEAPVSK
+1862 SQIRKIMESEAPISK
-1877 SLLCKKILFE
+1877 SLLCKKILSE

-1893 GARVETQ
+1893 GTRVEAQ
-1900 IETALDALNI
+1900 IETALDTLNI
-1910 YRTEHEGFVFCWK
+1910 YRTEYEGLVFCWNDK
-1923 NREQCI
+1923 EQCA
-1929 SYSIYRPVSE
+1929 SYSIYRPVSD
-1939 REATDIAPE
+1939 REATDIPPE

-1954 RQVLTDSISLPVAD
+1954 RQLLTDSISLPAAD

-2007 ERVTIAD
+2007 ERVTIAN

>member
-1 MAEEK
+1 MV
-6 RFISV
+6 ISV
-11 FFVILQSLIYTV
+11 FFVILQVLIYTV

-34 VQCDYLPLI
+34 VQFSYLPLI
-43 NFAIQQNGASI
+43 NFAIQQNSAPVI
-54 IHQLSI
+54 RQLSI
-60 ENTTPVPLKDIQV
+60 ENATSAPLKNLQV
-73 VITTE
+73 QITTE
-78 PTFGNAAPMA
+78 PAFGNAAPMGI
-88 VEQIPANGSIRL
+88 EIIPANSTVSL
-100 SSFNLTLSANYFTQ
+100 PSFNLILSANYFTQ

-120 GNLKIEITA
+120 GSLKIEITS
-129 EAEPIFCQTYPIDIL
+129 ESTLIFTQTYPIDIL

-162 ITPNHTAI
+162 ITPNHTALL
-170 SPIIKKAASILGQWT
+170 PIIKRAAAILGQWT
-185 GNPSLD
+185 DSPSLD
-191 EYQSRTP
+191 EYQSRNP

-207 IYTAIAEQQIIYST
+207 IYTAISEQQIIYST

-241 QKLGTCLDMALL
+241 QKLGTCLDMSLL
-253 YASCLEAIGLNALIV
+253 YASCLEAIGLNSLII
-268 ITQGHAFAGAWLV
+268 ITQGHAFAGAWLT
-281 PETFPDPTIDDVS
+281 PETFPDATVDDVS

-316 MGHSSDFDDAVKKA
+316 MGHQSDFDDAVKKA
-330 NGKLADG
+330 NGKLTDG
-337 NNFLLAIDIKRAR
+337 SHFMLAIDIRRAR
-350 YSGVRPIPQRIL
+350 HSGIRPLPQRIL
-362 HGQVWEVDEKETN
+362 HGQTWEIEENELTIRKDTP
-375 IQKSAVHATPQSIN
+375 HASPQSIN

-402 TKQLLWERR
+402 TKQLMWERR

-456 PADWESPAMDFG
+456 PADWESPAMEYG

-474 ESDPVVGFINS
+474 ASNPIVDFINS

-541 PRYAPILLM
+541 PRYAPILLL

-560 KGYVIRSREEETMM
+560 RGYVIRSREEETMM

-585 FGITVS
+585 FGISVP
-591 GLDPLPTDESG
+591 GLDPLPADESG
-602 VNVKLIYS
+602 VNVQLIYS
-610 IIRNSIKNQ
+610 ILRNCIKNQ

-644 HNNANKLVQ
+644 HNNAHKLIQ

-673 IDATDMD
+673 IDAAYMD
-680 KQLSPTDIV
+680 KQLSPADIV

-751 VQNRLAAIGLAP
+751 VQNRLAAIGLDP

-775 SAVISQLKETT
+775 SAVISQLRKTT
-786 EIIRQTPPEEFKK
+786 EIVRQTPPEEFGK
-799 EAERLLNL
+799 EAERLLSL
-807 RAELNQYIEALHKE
+807 RAELNKYIEALHKE

-834 YQSVDV
+834 YQSSDA
-840 EPCFEIPQPYL
+840 EPCFDIPLPYL
-851 DTLDKDTF
+851 ETLDKDTF
-859 AQWEEAIE
+859 AQWEEAVE

-881 HPLTGISISE
+881 HPLTGISITE
-891 YSSAGKEEASQLLT
+891 YSSAHKDEADRDLGS
-905 GFIDL
+905 FIDL
-910 LNTIRQKLDVFSVL
+910 LKAIQQRLATFSAL
-924 LKDTDIHPTRKD
+924 LKDTEMHPTRTD
-936 FQTIACIIRRILD
+936 FQTITDIIRKILD
-949 IPELTPGLLTLP
+949 IPELTPSLLTLP

-966 LNEYR
+966 LDEYR
-971 EVVVHGQKRDEQRK
+971 VVIGHGRKRDELRK
-985 EIEAGFTKEILSIN
+985 AIETGFTKEILQVN
-999 AKQTVAEWNRVSDQW
+999 APALSAEWKRVSAQW
-1014 FLPRYFGQRKIKK
+1014 FIPRFFGQRKIRKLLQQYAPT
-1027 AINIYALKT
+1027 AIGPDAIL
-1036 IETEDI
+1036 
-1042 KPLLHRIIR
+1042 PLLHQIIL
-1051 YQEEEDAVQKY
+1051 YQEEAQAVQKY
-1062 TGQLPSLFGRFGK
+1062 AGQLPSLFGRFGK
-1075 NEDWTVIEQI
+1075 NEDWNTIEQI
-1085 INDMASLHS
+1085 INDMVSLHS
-1094 HLLNYAKDI
+1094 QLLSYSKDI

-1112 LSVQLTE
+1112 LSAQLTE
-1119 RIQTFRDIHAHSFNE
+1119 GIQTFRDIHAHSLNE
-1134 LYQLSDTLTVI
+1134 LYQYSDTL
-1145 EKKLSGTLGI
+1145 EDMEHKLSATLGA
-1155 STEELYTSSADWIT
+1155 SMAELYSNSADWINT
-1169 IALSKAQT
+1169 GISKAQI
-1177 WKDNLDKLKDW
+1177 WRENLDKLKDW
-1188 YQWLQAYQTLNKLGI
+1188 YQWLQAYRTLDKLNI
-1203 GFVATEYKEKNIPT
+1203 GFIATEYKEKNIPT
-1217 DQLTDIFCK
+1217 TQLAGSFYK
-1226 SFYQAVIQYIIAKE
+1226 SFYGTAIRYIISKE
-1240 PTLELFNGKIFND
+1240 PTLELFNGKIFNE
-1253 IIAKYKQISAKFE
+1253 IITKYKQISTRFE
-1266 ETTKKELFA
+1266 ATTKKELFA

-1368 GKNVIIV
+1368 GKNVVIV
-1375 GDPKQMPPTSFFSV
+1375 GDPKQMPPTNFFSTN
-1389 STVDEDNIEMEDLES
+1389 TVDEDNIEMEDLES

-1430 IAFSNS
+1430 ITFSNS

-1448 PDNIESKVRIV
+1448 PDNIDSKVRMV
-1459 NINGYYDKGKSRQN
+1459 PVDGYYDKGKSRQN
-1473 RAEAQA
+1473 QAEAQA
-1479 VVDEIARR
+1479 VVDEIAKR

-1526 TLALECDE
+1526 TLALECEE

-1554 SVGYGPDTEGRVSMN
+1554 SVGYGPDAAGRVSMN
-1569 FGPLNRVGGERR
+1569 FGPLNRAGGERR

-1620 LEYAEKGIR
+1620 LEYAEKGTR
-1629 NTINSVTAQ
+1629 NQVSSSAHPLAEASV
-1638 STEAAASI
+1638 SI
-1646 ENIIADKLRSLG
+1646 ENIIADRLRSLG
-1658 YTVHTDIGCSG
+1658 YIVHTDIGCSG
-1669 YKIDIGIVDTENTSN
+1669 YKIDIGIVDAQNPSN

-1711 VLKALGWDI
+1711 VLKALGWNI
-1720 YRIWTMDWWEK
+1720 CRIWTMDWWEK
-1731 PDEVIAAIQ
+1731 PDEVIASIQ
-1740 EAIARKK
+1740 EAISQKK
-1747 SSKVNAQ
+1747 VSEVSPDTDNA
-1754 TTTSIG
+1754 TTDSIPAVIAEEIQNKG
-1760 IGSDPMTAE
+1760 VVSDP
-1769 KESVNKEST
+1769 
-1778 DKEKITKEEPIKEE
+1778 
-1792 SIKEAVPTVERD
+1792 KEAAK
-1804 NNEISFVLKASPA
+1804 EIPFLLKASPA
-1817 TSEKQTAF
+1817 AAGNQQ
-1825 ASSAQSGIQQKY
+1825 ASIRIATNGQQEYK
-1837 RSAKITPGSYSPEDF
+1837 STEITPDRYLSEDF
-1852 FFSESYSILT
+1852 FFMESYPIIT
-1862 SQIRKIIENEAPVSK
+1862 SQVRKIIENEAPVSK
-1877 SLLCKKILFE
+1877 SLLCKKVLSE

-1893 GARVETQ
+1893 GPR
-1900 IETALDALNI
+1900 IEAHIESVFKSLSI
-1910 YRTEHEGFVFCWK
+1910 YRTEHDGYVYCWK
-1923 NREQCI
+1923 DEEQCS
-1929 SYSIYRPVSE
+1929 SYSTYRPVSD
-1939 REATDIAPE
+1939 REVTDIPPE
-1948 EIANAI
+1948 ETANVI
-1954 RQVLTDSISLPVAD
+1954 RQILTDSISLPTTD
-1968 LIKAC
+1968 LVKAC
-1973 AQQFGFARM
+1973 SQTFGFPRV
-1982 GSNIDAAMQRG
+1982 GSTIDNAMQRG
-1993 IREAVKRNYAKIEN
+1993 IREAMKRNYAKMEN
-2007 ERVTIAD
+2007 ERITITG

>member
-1 MAEEK
+1 MNG
-6 RFISV
+6 
-11 FFVILQSLIYTV
+11 T
-23 FAMDERLDKVK
+23 LDKIR
-34 VQCDYLPLI
+34 VQFDYLPLI
-43 NFAIQQNGASI
+43 NFAMQQNKVSV

-60 ENTTPVPLKDIQV
+60 ENMTSEPFRNIQVEITAEPDFGNITPV
-73 VITTE
+73 
-78 PTFGNAAPMA
+78 M
-88 VEQIPANGSIRL
+88 VEAIPANDSVCL
-100 SSFNLTLSANYFTQ
+100 QSFSLVLSANYFAQ
-114 LTERLS
+114 LTERMS
-120 GNLKIEITA
+120 GSLKIEIRS
-129 EAEPIFCQTYPIDIL
+129 EAETIFTRTYPIDIL
-144 AYDQWGGLNV
+144 AYDQWGGINIF
-154 LPEMLAAF
+154 PEMLAAF
-162 ITPNHTAI
+162 ITPNHAVLT
-170 SPIIKKAASILGQWT
+170 PIIKRAAAILEQWT
-185 GNPSLD
+185 GTPSLD
-191 EYQSRTP
+191 EYQSRNP

-207 IYTAIAEQQIIYST
+207 IYTALTEQQIIYST
-221 VPASFEEYGQR
+221 IPASFEEHGQR
-232 VRLADSVMA
+232 VRLTDSVLA

-253 YASCLEAIGLNALIV
+253 YASCLESIGLNALIV
-268 ITQGHAFAGAWLV
+268 ITKGHAFAGGWLV
-281 PETFPDPTIDDVS
+281 PETFPDPAIDDVS

-316 MGHSSDFDDAVKKA
+316 MGHNADFDNAVKSA
-330 NGKLADG
+330 NGKLSDPG
-337 NNFLLAIDIKRAR
+337 SFILAIDVRRAR
-350 YSGVRPIPQRIL
+350 HSGVRPILQRVL
-362 HGQVWEVDEKETN
+362 NGQVWEIKEDEDINRNTT
-375 IQKSAVHATPQSIN
+375 HATPQSVN

-394 GNETQTVI
+394 GSETQTAL

-444 LADGEEFRILHR
+444 LAEGDEFRILHR
-456 PADWESPAMDFG
+456 PAEWENPAMEFG
-468 IYSSVP
+468 IYSSIP
-474 ESDPVVGFINS
+474 ESDPIADFVNS
-485 ELSQKRLRFYLSEN
+485 ELSQKRLRFYLPEN

-541 PRYAPILLM
+541 PRYAPILLL

-585 FGITVS
+585 FGISVP

-610 IIRNSIKNQ
+610 IIRHCIKNQ

-644 HNNANKLVQ
+644 HNNAPKLTQ

-666 WEAATEE
+666 WDAITEE
-673 IDATDMD
+673 MDASYMD
-680 KQLSPTDIV
+680 RQLSPADIV

-775 SAVISQLKETT
+775 STVISQLKETT
-786 EIIRQTPPEEFKK
+786 EIIRRTPPEEFRK
-799 EAERLLNL
+799 EAERLLKL
-807 RAELNQYIEALHKE
+807 RTKLNKYIEALHKE
-821 YPFGVSLYDAIIH
+821 YPFGLSLYDAIIH
-834 YQSVDV
+834 YQSTDV
-840 EPCFEIPQPYL
+840 EPCFDIPSSYL
-851 DTLDKDTF
+851 DNLDKDRF
-859 AQWEEAIE
+859 SHWEDAIE
-867 SLVRTA
+867 SLVSTA
-873 NACGHPYR
+873 NACGHPHL
-881 HPLTGISISE
+881 HPLTGIYIRE
-891 YSSAGKEEASQLLT
+891 YSSAIKEEASQTLATFIGLLT
-905 GFIDL
+905 AI
-910 LNTIRQKLDVFSVL
+910 QSKLPVFSAL
-924 LKDTDIHPTRKD
+924 LEDTDIHPTRKD
-936 FQTIACIIRRILD
+936 FDIITAIIRKILD
-949 IPELTPGLLTLP
+949 IPELTPELLTTP

-966 LNEYR
+966 LEEYR
-971 EVVVHGQKRDEQRK
+971 KVTEHGRKRDEIK
-985 EIEAGFTKEILSIN
+985 AEIENGFTKEVLKIN
-999 AKQTVAEWNRVSDQW
+999 AGPMLAEWNRVSAQW

-1027 AINIYALKT
+1027 AIRPYALQPVKP
-1036 IETEDI
+1036 ETVQ
-1042 KPLLHRIIR
+1042 PLLHQVIR
-1051 YQEEEDAVQKY
+1051 YQEELDFTDRY
-1062 TGQLPSLFGRFGK
+1062 TAKLPSLFGRFGRD
-1075 NEDWTVIEQI
+1075 EEWDIIDQI
-1085 INDMASLHS
+1085 IHEVSSLHS
-1094 HLLNYAKDI
+1094 LLLSYSKEVAKT
-1103 AKVSQIKQN
+1103 SRIKQN
-1112 LSVQLTE
+1112 LALQLTE
-1119 RIQTFRDIHAHSFNE
+1119 GVRTFRDIHSHSLNE
-1134 LYQLSDTLTVI
+1134 LYQLVDTLTAT
-1145 EKKLSGTLGI
+1145 EQRLSTTLGI
-1155 STEELYTSSADWIT
+1155 TVETLYTNSADWIG
-1169 IALSKAQT
+1169 IALQQAGT
-1177 WKDNLDKLKDW
+1177 WKENLDKLKDW
-1188 YQWLQAYQTLNKLGI
+1188 YQWLQSYNKLNELGI
-1203 GFVATEYKEKNIPT
+1203 GFIAEEYKEKNIPT
-1217 DQLTDIFCK
+1217 DLLTSSFRK
-1226 SFYQAVIQYIIAKE
+1226 SFYQAVIHYIIAKE

-1253 IIAKYKQISAKFE
+1253 IIAKYKQVSANFE
-1266 ETTKKELFA
+1266 DITKKELFA

-1326 CMLMSPLSVAQFID
+1326 CMLMSPISVAQYID

-1368 GKNVIIV
+1368 GKNVVIV

-1389 STVDEDNIEMEDLES
+1389 NTIDEDNIEMEDLES

-1448 PDNIESKVRIV
+1448 PDNIESKVRMV
-1459 NINGYYDKGKSRQN
+1459 AVDGYYDKGKSRQN
-1473 RAEAQA
+1473 QAEAQA

-1487 LRSEELRKKSIGV
+1487 LRSEELRKKSVGV
-1500 VTFSIVQQAL
+1500 VTFSVVQQAL

-1526 TLALECDE
+1526 TFALECEE

-1554 SVGYGPDTEGRVSMN
+1554 SVGYGPDAEGRVSMN
-1569 FGPLNRVGGERR
+1569 FGPLNRAGGERR

-1587 RARYEMIIYSTLR
+1587 RARYEMIIFSTLR

-1620 LEYAEKGIR
+1620 LEYAEKGTKRIL
-1629 NTINSVTAQ
+1629 NT
-1638 STEAAASI
+1638 STSIQPSEEETSI
-1646 ENIIADKLRSLG
+1646 EKIIADKLRSLG

-1669 YKIDIGIVDTENTSN
+1669 YKIDIGIVDTQNPSN

-1695 YKRTKTA
+1695 YRRTKTV

-1711 VLKALGWDI
+1711 VLKALGWNI
-1720 YRIWTMDWWEK
+1720 CRIWTMDWWEK
-1731 PDEVIAAIQ
+1731 PDEVIASIQTAIVQGMKAAKPVAVQ
-1740 EAIARKK
+1740 EK
-1747 SSKVNAQ
+1747 Q
-1754 TTTSIG
+1754 
-1760 IGSDPMTAE
+1760 E
-1769 KESVNKEST
+1769 KEEERVQEKPMQLKSAYTSPSPIFVQNYNSTKVSSYHYASDDIFAAENK
-1778 DKEKITKEEPIKEE
+1778 PIL
-1792 SIKEAVPTVERD
+1792 IA
-1804 NNEISFVLKASPA
+1804 
-1817 TSEKQTAF
+1817 
-1825 ASSAQSGIQQKY
+1825 
-1837 RSAKITPGSYSPEDF
+1837 
-1852 FFSESYSILT
+1852 
-1862 SQIRKIIENEAPVSK
+1862 QIRKIVENEAPISK
-1877 SLLCKKILFE
+1877 ALLGKKILSE

-1893 GARVETQ
+1893 GPRIDAYLETIFDTLHLYR
-1900 IETALDALNI
+1900 IEHDGL
-1910 YRTEHEGFVFCWK
+1910 VFCWK
-1923 NREQCI
+1923 DEAQYR
-1929 SYSIYRPVSE
+1929 SYAEYRPDSD
-1939 REATDIAPE
+1939 RDAADLPPE
-1948 EIANAI
+1948 ETANAI
-1954 RQVLTDSISLPVAD
+1954 RQILTDSISLPLPD

-1973 AQQFGFARM
+1973 AQIFGFARM
-1982 GSNIDAAMQRG
+1982 GSNIEASMLRG
-1993 IREAVKRNYAKIEN
+1993 IQEAVKKNYARMEN
-2007 ERVTIAD
+2007 GRATIIG

>member
-6 RFISV
+6 RIISV

-43 NFAIQQNGASI
+43 NFAIQQNGASV

-60 ENTTPVPLKDIQV
+60 ENTTPAPLKDIQV
-73 VITTE
+73 QITTE
-78 PTFGNAAPMA
+78 PTFGNAVPIA
-88 VEQIPANGSIRL
+88 VEQIPANSSICL

-120 GNLKIEITA
+120 GNLKIEITS
-129 EAEPIFCQTYPIDIL
+129 EAVSVFSQTYPIDIL
-144 AYDQWGGLNV
+144 AYDQWGGINV

-170 SPIIKKAASILGQWT
+170 LPIIKRAASILGQWT
-185 GNPSLD
+185 DNPSLD

-207 IYTAIAEQQIIYST
+207 IYTAITEQQIIYST
-221 VPASFEEYGQR
+221 IPASFEEYGQR
-232 VRLADSVMA
+232 VRLANSVMA

-253 YASCLEAIGLNALIV
+253 YASCLEAIGLNALII

-316 MGHSSDFDDAVKKA
+316 MGHSSDFDDAVKQA
-330 NGKLADG
+330 NGKLTDG
-337 NNFLLAIDIKRAR
+337 NNFILAIDVKRAR
-350 YSGVRPIPQRIL
+350 HSGIRPIPQRIL
-362 HGQVWEVDEKETN
+362 HGQVWEVEEKETD
-375 IQKSAVHATPQSIN
+375 IPKSAVHATPQSIN

-430 LQLIPANLACLEDA
+430 LQLIPANLSCLEDA

-468 IYSSVP
+468 IYSSIP
-474 ESDPVVGFINS
+474 ESDPVVGFVNS

-541 PRYAPILLM
+541 PRYAPILLL

-585 FGITVS
+585 FGIALS
-591 GLDPLPTDESG
+591 GLDPLPTDGSG

-786 EIIRQTPPEEFKK
+786 EIIRQTPPEEFRK

-840 EPCFEIPQPYL
+840 ESCFDIPQVYL
-851 DTLDKDTF
+851 DTLDKETF

-867 SLVRTA
+867 LLVRTA
-873 NACGHPYR
+873 NACGHPYQ
-881 HPLTGISISE
+881 HPLTGISITE
-891 YSSAGKEEASQLLT
+891 YSSAVKEESSQLLT
-905 GFIDL
+905 GFVDL
-910 LNTIRQKLDVFSVL
+910 LTTIRQKLNVFSVL
-924 LKDTDIHPTRKD
+924 LKDTDIRPTRKD
-936 FQTIACIIRRILD
+936 FRTIVHIIRKILD

-971 EVVVHGQKRDEQRK
+971 EVVVHGRKRDEQRK
-985 EIEAGFTKEILSIN
+985 EIETGFTQEILSIN
-999 AKQTVAEWNRVSDQW
+999 AKQMLAEWNRVSDQW
-1014 FLPRYFGQRKIKK
+1014 FLPRYFGQRKIRK
-1027 AINIYALKT
+1027 AINIYALKA

-1051 YQEEEDAVQKY
+1051 YQEETEAVQKY
-1062 TGQLPSLFGRFGK
+1062 TGQLPSLFGRPGK
-1075 NEDWTVIEQI
+1075 NEDWNTIEQI
-1085 INDMASLHS
+1085 IDDMTSLHS

-1112 LSVQLTE
+1112 LSAQLTE
-1119 RIQTFRDIHAHSFNE
+1119 GIQTFRDIHAHSFNE
-1134 LYQLSDTLTVI
+1134 LYQLADTLTTT
-1145 EKKLSGTLGI
+1145 EKKLSDMLGI
-1155 STEELYTSSADWIT
+1155 STEELYTDSADWIT
-1169 IALSKAQT
+1169 IALSKALT
-1177 WKDNLDKLKDW
+1177 WKENLDKLKDW
-1188 YQWLQAYQTLNKLGI
+1188 YQWLQAYQTLHSLGI
-1203 GFVATEYKEKNIPT
+1203 GFIATEYKEKNIPT
-1217 DQLTDIFCK
+1217 GQLTDSFRK
-1226 SFYQAVIQYIIAKE
+1226 SFYQAAIRYIIDKE

-1266 ETTKKELFA
+1266 ETTQRELYA

-1282 SFTHEAIQSSEVGI
+1282 SFTQEAIQSSEVGI

-1389 STVDEDNIEMEDLES
+1389 NTIDEDNIEMEDLES

-1516 DLFIFHPELE
+1516 DLFIFYPELE

-1554 SVGYGPDTEGRVSMN
+1554 SVGYGPDAEGRVSMN
-1569 FGPLNRVGGERR
+1569 FGPLNRAGGERR

-1620 LEYAEKGIR
+1620 LEYAEKGTR
-1629 NTINSVTAQ
+1629 NTINSVTRQQ
-1638 STEAAASI
+1638 SEATVSI
-1646 ENIIADKLRSLG
+1646 ETIIADRLRSLG

-1731 PDEVIAAIQ
+1731 PDEVMATIQ

-1747 SSKVNAQ
+1747 SSKV
-1754 TTTSIG
+1754 
-1760 IGSDPMTAE
+1760 GSMTAAGTGSAPTE
-1769 KESVNKEST
+1769 VAEPAPAAQ
-1778 DKEKITKEEPIKEE
+1778 IT
-1792 SIKEAVPTVERD
+1792 
-1804 NNEISFVLKASPA
+1804 NNEHSFVLKASPA
-1817 TSEKQTAF
+1817 TPEKQTA
-1825 ASSAQSGIQQKY
+1825 SVLSTQNRIEQKY
-1837 RSAKITPGSYSPEDF
+1837 KFAKITPYSYSPEDF
-1852 FFSESYSILT
+1852 FFTDSYSILL
-1862 SQIRKIIENEAPVSK
+1862 SQIRKIMESEAPISK
-1877 SLLCKKILFE
+1877 SLLCKKILSE

-1893 GARVETQ
+1893 GTRVEAQ
-1900 IETALDALNI
+1900 IETALDTLNI
-1910 YRTEHEGFVFCWK
+1910 YRTEYEGLVFCWNDK
-1923 NREQCI
+1923 EQCA
-1929 SYSIYRPVSE
+1929 SYSVYRPVSD
-1939 REATDIAPE
+1939 REATDIPPE

-1954 RQVLTDSISLPVAD
+1954 RQLLTDSISLPAAD

-1973 AQQFGFARM
+1973 AQLFGFARM

-2007 ERVTIAD
+2007 ERVTIAN

>member
-1 MAEEK
+1 ML
-6 RFISV
+6 ISL
-11 FFVILQSLIYTV
+11 FFVILQVLIYIAL
-23 FAMDERLDKVK
+23 AMDERLDKIK

-60 ENTTPVPLKDIQV
+60 ENTTPAPLKDIQV
-73 VITTE
+73 QITTE
-78 PTFGNAAPMA
+78 PTFGNAAPIA
-88 VEQIPANGSIRL
+88 VAQIPPNESICL

-120 GNLKIEITA
+120 GNLKIEITS
-129 EAEPIFCQTYPIDIL
+129 EAESVFCQTYPIDIL

-170 SPIIKKAASILGQWT
+170 VPIIKRAASILGQWT
-185 GNPSLD
+185 DNPSLD

-207 IYTAIAEQQIIYST
+207 IYTAITEQQIIYST
-221 VPASFEEYGQR
+221 IPASFEEYGQR

-253 YASCLEAIGLNALIV
+253 YASCLEAIGLNALII

-330 NGKLADG
+330 NGKLTDG
-337 NNFLLAIDIKRAR
+337 NSFILAIDVKIANQ
-350 YSGVRPIPQRIL
+350 SGIRPLPQRIL
-362 HGQVWEVDEKETN
+362 HGQVWEVEEKETD

-430 LQLIPANLACLEDA
+430 LQLIPANLSCLEDA

-468 IYSSVP
+468 IYSSIP
-474 ESDPVVGFINS
+474 ESDPMVGFINS
-485 ELSQKRLRFYLSEN
+485 ELSQKRLRFYLPEN

-541 PRYAPILLM
+541 PRYAPILLL

-585 FGITVS
+585 FGITIS

-680 KQLSPTDIV
+680 KQVSPADIV

-840 EPCFEIPQPYL
+840 ESCFDIPQAYL

-859 AQWEEAIE
+859 AQWEDAIE
-867 SLVRTA
+867 LLVRTA
-873 NACGHPYR
+873 NACGHPYQ
-881 HPLTGISISE
+881 HPLTGISITE
-891 YSSAGKEEASQLLT
+891 YSSAVKEGSSQLLT

-910 LNTIRQKLDVFSVL
+910 LTTIRQKLDVFSIL

-936 FQTIACIIRRILD
+936 FQTISHIIRRILD

-971 EVVVHGQKRDEQRK
+971 EVVVHGRKRDEQRK
-985 EIEAGFTKEILSIN
+985 EIETGFIQEILSIN
-999 AKQTVAEWNRVSDQW
+999 AKQMLAEWNRVSGQW

-1051 YQEEEDAVQKY
+1051 YQEEAEAVRKY
-1062 TGQLPSLFGRFGK
+1062 IGQLPSLFGRPGK
-1075 NEDWTVIEQI
+1075 NEDWNTIEQI
-1085 INDMASLHS
+1085 IDDMTSLHS

-1112 LSVQLTE
+1112 LSAQLTE
-1119 RIQTFRDIHAHSFNE
+1119 GIQTFRDIHAHSFNE
-1134 LYQLSDTLTVI
+1134 LYQLADTLTAT
-1145 EKKLSGTLGI
+1145 EKKLSGMLGI
-1155 STEELYTSSADWIT
+1155 SIEELYTDSADWIT
-1169 IALSKAQT
+1169 IALSKART
-1177 WKDNLDKLKDW
+1177 WKENLDKLKDW
-1188 YQWLQAYQTLNKLGI
+1188 YQWLQAYQTLHSLGI
-1203 GFVATEYKEKNIPT
+1203 GFIATEYKEKNIPT
-1217 DQLTDIFCK
+1217 SQLTDSFRK
-1226 SFYQAVIQYIIAKE
+1226 SFYQAAIRYIIAKE

-1266 ETTKKELFA
+1266 ETTQRELFA

-1389 STVDEDNIEMEDLES
+1389 NTIDEDNIEMEDLES

-1516 DLFIFHPELE
+1516 DLFIFYPELE

-1554 SVGYGPDTEGRVSMN
+1554 SVGYGPDAEGRVSMN
-1569 FGPLNRVGGERR
+1569 FGPLNRAGGERR

-1620 LEYAEKGIR
+1620 LEYAEKGTR
-1629 NTINSVTAQ
+1629 STISSVPRQ
-1638 STEAAASI
+1638 LSEATASI
-1646 ENIIADKLRSLG
+1646 ETIIADRLRSLG

-1711 VLKALGWDI
+1711 VLKALGWNI

-1731 PDEVIAAIQ
+1731 PDEVMATIQ

-1747 SSKVNAQ
+1747 NSE
-1754 TTTSIG
+1754 
-1760 IGSDPMTAE
+1760 IGSMTATE
-1769 KESVNKEST
+1769 INST
-1778 DKEKITKEEPIKEE
+1778 PTEVTAPAPTAQIT
-1792 SIKEAVPTVERD
+1792 
-1804 NNEISFVLKASPA
+1804 NNDISFVLKASPVA
-1817 TSEKQTAF
+1817 PEKQA
-1825 ASSAQSGIQQKY
+1825 ASVLSTQNRIEQKY
-1837 RSAKITPGSYSPEDF
+1837 KFAKITPYSYSPEDF
-1852 FFSESYSILT
+1852 FFTDSYSILL
-1862 SQIRKIIENEAPVSK
+1862 SQIRKIMESEAPISK
-1877 SLLCKKILFE
+1877 SLLCKKILSE

-1893 GARVETQ
+1893 GTRVEAQ
-1900 IETALDALNI
+1900 IETALDTLNI
-1910 YRTEHEGFVFCWK
+1910 YRTEYEGLVFCWNDK
-1923 NREQCI
+1923 EQCA
-1929 SYSIYRPVSE
+1929 SYSIYRPVSD
-1939 REATDIAPE
+1939 REATDIPPE

-1954 RQVLTDSISLPVAD
+1954 RQLLTDSISLPAAD

-2007 ERVTIAD
+2007 ERVTIAN

>member
-1 MAEEK
+1 
-6 RFISV
+6 
-11 FFVILQSLIYTV
+11 
-23 FAMDERLDKVK
+23 MDGTLDKIR
-34 VQCDYLPLI
+34 VQFDYLPLI
-43 NFAIQQNGASI
+43 NFAMQQNKVSV

-60 ENTTPVPLKDIQV
+60 ENMTSEPFRNIQVQITAEPDFGSITPV
-73 VITTE
+73 
-78 PTFGNAAPMA
+78 M
-88 VEQIPANGSIRL
+88 VEAIPANDSVCL
-100 SSFNLTLSANYFTQ
+100 QSFSLVLSANYFAQ
-114 LTERLS
+114 LTERMS
-120 GNLKIEITA
+120 GSLKIEIRS
-129 EAEPIFCQTYPIDIL
+129 EAETIFTRTYPIDIL
-144 AYDQWGGLNV
+144 AYDQWGGINIF
-154 LPEMLAAF
+154 PEMLAAF
-162 ITPNHTAI
+162 ITPNHAVLT
-170 SPIIKKAASILGQWT
+170 PIIKRAAAILEQWT
-185 GNPSLD
+185 GTPSLD
-191 EYQSRTP
+191 EYQSRNP

-207 IYTAIAEQQIIYST
+207 IYTALTEQQIIYST
-221 VPASFEEYGQR
+221 IPASFEEHGQR
-232 VRLADSVMA
+232 VRLTDSVLA

-253 YASCLEAIGLNALIV
+253 YASCLESIGLNALIV
-268 ITQGHAFAGAWLV
+268 ITKGHAFAGGWLV
-281 PETFPDPTIDDVS
+281 PETFPDPAIDDVS

-316 MGHSSDFDDAVKKA
+316 MGHNADFDNAVKSA
-330 NGKLADG
+330 NGKLSDPG
-337 NNFLLAIDIKRAR
+337 SFILAIDVRRAR
-350 YSGVRPIPQRIL
+350 HSGVRPIPQRVL
-362 HGQVWEVDEKETN
+362 NGQVWEIKEDEDMNRNTT
-375 IQKSAVHATPQSIN
+375 HATPQSVN

-394 GNETQTVI
+394 GSETQTVL

-421 LNIRITKNT
+421 LNIRIIKNT

-444 LADGEEFRILHR
+444 LAEGDEFRILHR
-456 PADWESPAMDFG
+456 PAEWENPAMEFG
-468 IYSSVP
+468 IYSSIP
-474 ESDPVVGFINS
+474 ESDPIADFVNS
-485 ELSQKRLRFYLSEN
+485 ELSQKRLRFYLPEN

-520 ANTLYLAL
+520 ANTLYLSL

-541 PRYAPILLM
+541 PRYAPILLL

-585 FGITVS
+585 FGISVP

-610 IIRNSIKNQ
+610 IIRHCIKNQ

-644 HNNANKLVQ
+644 HNNAPKLTQ

-666 WEAATEE
+666 WNAITEE
-673 IDATDMD
+673 MDASYMD
-680 KQLSPTDIV
+680 RQLSPADIV

-775 SAVISQLKETT
+775 STVISQLKETT
-786 EIIRQTPPEEFKK
+786 EIIRRTPPEEFKK
-799 EAERLLNL
+799 EAERLLKL
-807 RAELNQYIEALHKE
+807 RTELNKYIEALHKE
-821 YPFGVSLYDAIIH
+821 YPFGLSLYDAIIH
-834 YQSVDV
+834 YQSTDV
-840 EPCFEIPQPYL
+840 EPCFDIPSSYL
-851 DTLDKDTF
+851 DDLDKDRF
-859 AQWEEAIE
+859 SHWEDAIE
-867 SLVRTA
+867 SLVSTA
-873 NACGHPYR
+873 NACGHPHL
-881 HPLTGISISE
+881 HPLTGISIRE
-891 YSSAGKEEASQLLT
+891 YSSAIKEEASQTLATFIGLLT
-905 GFIDL
+905 AI
-910 LNTIRQKLDVFSVL
+910 QSKLPVFSAL
-924 LKDTDIHPTRKD
+924 LEDTDIHPTRKD
-936 FQTIACIIRRILD
+936 FDIITAIIRKILE
-949 IPELTPGLLTLP
+949 IPELTPELLTTP

-966 LNEYR
+966 LEEYR
-971 EVVVHGQKRDEQRK
+971 KVTKHGRKRDEIK
-985 EIEAGFTKEILSIN
+985 AEIENGFTKEVLKIN
-999 AKQTVAEWNRVSDQW
+999 AGPMLAEWNRVSAQW

-1027 AINIYALKT
+1027 AIRPYALQPVEP
-1036 IETEDI
+1036 ETVQ
-1042 KPLLHRIIR
+1042 PLLHQVIR
-1051 YQEEEDAVQKY
+1051 YQEELDFTDRY
-1062 TGQLPSLFGRFGK
+1062 TAKLPSLFGRFGRD
-1075 NEDWTVIEQI
+1075 EEWDIIDQI
-1085 INDMASLHS
+1085 IHEVSSLHS
-1094 HLLNYAKDI
+1094 LLLSYSKDVAKT
-1103 AKVSQIKQN
+1103 SRIKQN
-1112 LSVQLTE
+1112 LALQLTE
-1119 RIQTFRDIHAHSFNE
+1119 GIRTFRDIHSHSLNE
-1134 LYQLSDTLTVI
+1134 LHQLADTLTAT
-1145 EKKLSGTLGI
+1145 EQRLSTTLGI
-1155 STEELYTSSADWIT
+1155 TVETLYTNSADWIG
-1169 IALSKAQT
+1169 IALQQAAT
-1177 WKDNLDKLKDW
+1177 WKENLDKLKDW
-1188 YQWLQAYQTLNKLGI
+1188 YQWLQSYNKLNELGI
-1203 GFVATEYKEKNIPT
+1203 GFIAEEYKEKNIPT
-1217 DQLTDIFCK
+1217 DLLTSSFCK
-1226 SFYQAVIQYIIAKE
+1226 SFYQAVIHYIIAKE

-1253 IIAKYKQISAKFE
+1253 IIAKYKQVSANFE
-1266 ETTKKELFA
+1266 DITKKELFA

-1326 CMLMSPLSVAQFID
+1326 CMLMSPISVAQYID

-1368 GKNVIIV
+1368 GKNVVIV

-1389 STVDEDNIEMEDLES
+1389 NTIDEDNIEMEDLES

-1448 PDNIESKVRIV
+1448 PDNIESKVRMV
-1459 NINGYYDKGKSRQN
+1459 AVDGYYDKGKSRQN
-1473 RAEAQA
+1473 QAEAQA

-1487 LRSEELRKKSIGV
+1487 LRSEELRKKSVGV
-1500 VTFSIVQQAL
+1500 VTFSVVQQAL

-1526 TLALECDE
+1526 TFALECEE

-1554 SVGYGPDTEGRVSMN
+1554 SVGYGPDAEGRVSMN
-1569 FGPLNRVGGERR
+1569 FGPLNRAGGERR

-1587 RARYEMIIYSTLR
+1587 RARYEMIIFSTLR

-1620 LEYAEKGIR
+1620 LEYAEKGTKRIL
-1629 NTINSVTAQ
+1629 NT
-1638 STEAAASI
+1638 STSIQPSEEETSI
-1646 ENIIADKLRSLG
+1646 EKIIADKLRSLG

-1669 YKIDIGIVDTENTSN
+1669 YKIDIGIVDTQNPSN

-1695 YKRTKTA
+1695 YRRTKTV

-1711 VLKALGWDI
+1711 VLKALGWNI
-1720 YRIWTMDWWEK
+1720 CRIWTMDWWEK
-1731 PDEVIAAIQ
+1731 PDEVIASIQTAIVQGMKAPKPVVVQ
-1740 EAIARKK
+1740 EK
-1747 SSKVNAQ
+1747 Q
-1754 TTTSIG
+1754 
-1760 IGSDPMTAE
+1760 E
-1769 KESVNKEST
+1769 KEEERVQEKPMQLKSAYTSPSPIFVQNYNSTKVSSYHYASDDIFAAENK
-1778 DKEKITKEEPIKEE
+1778 PIL
-1792 SIKEAVPTVERD
+1792 IA
-1804 NNEISFVLKASPA
+1804 
-1817 TSEKQTAF
+1817 
-1825 ASSAQSGIQQKY
+1825 
-1837 RSAKITPGSYSPEDF
+1837 
-1852 FFSESYSILT
+1852 
-1862 SQIRKIIENEAPVSK
+1862 QIRKIVENEAPISK
-1877 SLLCKKILFE
+1877 ALLGKKILSE

-1893 GARVETQ
+1893 GPRIDAYLETIFDTLHLYR
-1900 IETALDALNI
+1900 IEHDGL
-1910 YRTEHEGFVFCWK
+1910 VFCWK
-1923 NREQCI
+1923 DEAQYR
-1929 SYSIYRPVSE
+1929 SYTEYRPDSD
-1939 REATDIAPE
+1939 RDAADLPPE
-1948 EIANAI
+1948 ETANAI
-1954 RQVLTDSISLPVAD
+1954 RQILTDSISLPLPD

-1973 AQQFGFARM
+1973 AQIFGFARM
-1982 GSNIDAAMQRG
+1982 GSNIEASMLRG
-1993 IREAVKRNYAKIEN
+1993 IQEAVKKNYARVEN
-2007 ERVTIAD
+2007 GRATIIG

>member
-1 MAEEK
+1 
-6 RFISV
+6 
-11 FFVILQSLIYTV
+11 
-23 FAMDERLDKVK
+23 MDGTLDKIR
-34 VQCDYLPLI
+34 VQFDYLPLI
-43 NFAIQQNGASI
+43 NFAMQQNKVSV

-60 ENTTPVPLKDIQV
+60 ENMTSEPFRNIQVQITAEPDFGSITPV
-73 VITTE
+73 
-78 PTFGNAAPMA
+78 M
-88 VEQIPANGSIRL
+88 VEAIPANDSVCL
-100 SSFNLTLSANYFTQ
+100 QSFSLVLSANYFAQ
-114 LTERLS
+114 LTERMS
-120 GNLKIEITA
+120 GSLKIEIRS
-129 EAEPIFCQTYPIDIL
+129 EAETIFTRTYPIDIL
-144 AYDQWGGLNV
+144 AYDQWGGINIF
-154 LPEMLAAF
+154 PEMLAAF
-162 ITPNHTAI
+162 ITPNHAVLT
-170 SPIIKKAASILGQWT
+170 PIIKRAAAILEQWT
-185 GNPSLD
+185 GTPSLD
-191 EYQSRTP
+191 EYQSRNP

-207 IYTAIAEQQIIYST
+207 IYTALTEQQIIYST
-221 VPASFEEYGQR
+221 IPASFEEHGQR
-232 VRLADSVMA
+232 VRLTDSVLA

-253 YASCLEAIGLNALIV
+253 YASCLESIGLNALIV
-268 ITQGHAFAGAWLV
+268 ITKGHAFAGGWLV
-281 PETFPDPTIDDVS
+281 PETFPDPAIDDVS

-316 MGHSSDFDDAVKKA
+316 MGHNADFDNAVKSA
-330 NGKLADG
+330 NGKLSDPG
-337 NNFLLAIDIKRAR
+337 SFILAIDVRRAR
-350 YSGVRPIPQRIL
+350 HSGVRPIPQRVL
-362 HGQVWEVDEKETN
+362 NGQVWEIKEDEDMNRNTT
-375 IQKSAVHATPQSIN
+375 HATPQSVN

-394 GNETQTVI
+394 GSETQTVL

-444 LADGEEFRILHR
+444 LAEGDEFRILHR
-456 PADWESPAMDFG
+456 PAEWENPAMEFG
-468 IYSSVP
+468 IYSSIP
-474 ESDPVVGFINS
+474 ESDPIADFVNS
-485 ELSQKRLRFYLSEN
+485 ELSQKRLRFYLPEN

-541 PRYAPILLM
+541 PRYAPILLL

-585 FGITVS
+585 FGISVP

-610 IIRNSIKNQ
+610 IIRHCIKNQ

-644 HNNANKLVQ
+644 HNNAHKLTQ
-653 NKIVSSLI
+653 NKVVSSLI

-666 WEAATEE
+666 WDVTAEEVDAAY
-673 IDATDMD
+673 MD
-680 KQLSPTDIV
+680 RQLSPADIV

-775 SAVISQLKETT
+775 STVISQLKETT
-786 EIIRQTPPEEFKK
+786 EIIRRTPPEEFKK
-799 EAERLLNL
+799 EAERLLKL
-807 RAELNQYIEALHKE
+807 RTELNKYIEALHKE
-821 YPFGVSLYDAIIH
+821 YPFGLSLYDAIIH
-834 YQSVDV
+834 YQSTDV
-840 EPCFEIPQPYL
+840 EPCFDIPSSYL
-851 DTLDKDTF
+851 DDLDKDRF
-859 AQWEEAIE
+859 SHWEDAIE
-867 SLVRTA
+867 SLVSTA
-873 NACGHPYR
+873 NACGHPHL
-881 HPLTGISISE
+881 HPLTGISIRE
-891 YSSAGKEEASQLLT
+891 YSSAIKEEASQTLATFIGLLT
-905 GFIDL
+905 AI
-910 LNTIRQKLDVFSVL
+910 QSKLPVFSAL
-924 LKDTDIHPTRKD
+924 LEDTDIHPTRKD
-936 FQTIACIIRRILD
+936 FDIITAIIRKILE
-949 IPELTPGLLTLP
+949 IPELTPELLTTP

-966 LNEYR
+966 LEEYR
-971 EVVVHGQKRDEQRK
+971 KVTEHGRKRDEIK
-985 EIEAGFTKEILSIN
+985 AEIENGFTKEVLKIN
-999 AKQTVAEWNRVSDQW
+999 AGPMLAEWNRVSAQW

-1027 AINIYALKT
+1027 AIRPYALQPVEP
-1036 IETEDI
+1036 ETVQ
-1042 KPLLHRIIR
+1042 PLLHQVIR
-1051 YQEEEDAVQKY
+1051 YQEELDFTDRY
-1062 TGQLPSLFGRFGK
+1062 TAKLPSLFGRFGRD
-1075 NEDWTVIEQI
+1075 EEWDIIDQI
-1085 INDMASLHS
+1085 IHEVSSLHS
-1094 HLLNYAKDI
+1094 LLLSYSKDVAKT
-1103 AKVSQIKQN
+1103 SRIKQN
-1112 LSVQLTE
+1112 LALQLTE
-1119 RIQTFRDIHAHSFNE
+1119 GIRTFRDIHSHSLNE
-1134 LYQLSDTLTVI
+1134 LHQLADTLTAT
-1145 EKKLSGTLGI
+1145 EQRLSTTLGI
-1155 STEELYTSSADWIT
+1155 TVETLYTNSADWIG
-1169 IALSKAQT
+1169 IALQQAAT
-1177 WKDNLDKLKDW
+1177 WKENLDKLKDW
-1188 YQWLQAYQTLNKLGI
+1188 YQWLQSYNKLNELGI
-1203 GFVATEYKEKNIPT
+1203 GFIAEEYKEKNIPT
-1217 DQLTDIFCK
+1217 DLLTSSFCK
-1226 SFYQAVIQYIIAKE
+1226 SFYQAVIHYIIAKE

-1253 IIAKYKQISAKFE
+1253 IIAKYKQVSANFE
-1266 ETTKKELFA
+1266 DITKKELFA

-1326 CMLMSPLSVAQFID
+1326 CMLMSPISVAQYID

-1368 GKNVIIV
+1368 GKNVVIV

-1389 STVDEDNIEMEDLES
+1389 NTIDEDNIEMEDLES

-1448 PDNIESKVRIV
+1448 PDNIESKVRMV
-1459 NINGYYDKGKSRQN
+1459 AVDGYYDKGKSRQN
-1473 RAEAQA
+1473 QAETQA
-1479 VVDEIARR
+1479 IVDEIARR
-1487 LRSEELRKKSIGV
+1487 LRSEKLRRKSMGV
-1500 VTFSIVQQAL
+1500 VTFNVVQQAL

-1516 DLFIFHPELE
+1516 DLFAFHPELE
-1526 TLALECDE
+1526 TFALECEE

-1554 SVGYGPDTEGRVSMN
+1554 SVGYGPDAEGRVSMN
-1569 FGPLNRVGGERR
+1569 FGPLNRAGGERR

-1587 RARYEMIIYSTLR
+1587 RARYEMIIFSTLR

-1620 LEYAEKGIR
+1620 LEYAEKGTKRIL
-1629 NTINSVTAQ
+1629 NT
-1638 STEAAASI
+1638 STSIQPSEEETSI
-1646 ENIIADKLRSLG
+1646 EKIIADKLRSLG

-1669 YKIDIGIVDTENTSN
+1669 YKIDIGIVDTQNPSN

-1695 YKRTKTA
+1695 YRRTKTV

-1711 VLKALGWDI
+1711 VLKALGWNI
-1720 YRIWTMDWWEK
+1720 CRIWTMDWWEK
-1731 PDEVIAAIQ
+1731 PDEVIASIQTAIVQGMKAPKPVVVQ
-1740 EAIARKK
+1740 EK
-1747 SSKVNAQ
+1747 Q
-1754 TTTSIG
+1754 
-1760 IGSDPMTAE
+1760 E
-1769 KESVNKEST
+1769 KEEERVQEKPMQLKSAYTSPSPIFVQNYNSTKVSSYHYASDDIFAAENK
-1778 DKEKITKEEPIKEE
+1778 PIL
-1792 SIKEAVPTVERD
+1792 IA
-1804 NNEISFVLKASPA
+1804 
-1817 TSEKQTAF
+1817 
-1825 ASSAQSGIQQKY
+1825 
-1837 RSAKITPGSYSPEDF
+1837 
-1852 FFSESYSILT
+1852 
-1862 SQIRKIIENEAPVSK
+1862 QIRKIVENEAPISK
-1877 SLLCKKILFE
+1877 ALLGKKILSE

-1893 GARVETQ
+1893 GPRIDAYLETIFDTLHLYR
-1900 IETALDALNI
+1900 IEHDGL
-1910 YRTEHEGFVFCWK
+1910 VFCWK
-1923 NREQCI
+1923 DEAQYR
-1929 SYSIYRPVSE
+1929 SYTEYRPDSD
-1939 REATDIAPE
+1939 RDAADLPPE
-1948 EIANAI
+1948 ETANAI
-1954 RQVLTDSISLPVAD
+1954 RQILTDSISLPLPD

-1973 AQQFGFARM
+1973 AQIFGFARM
-1982 GSNIDAAMQRG
+1982 GSNIEASMLRG
-1993 IREAVKRNYAKIEN
+1993 IQEAVKKNYARVEN
-2007 ERVTIAD
+2007 GRATIIG

>member
-6 RFISV
+6 RIISV

-23 FAMDERLDKVK
+23 FAMDERLDKIK

-60 ENTTPVPLKDIQV
+60 ENTTPAPLKDIQV
-73 VITTE
+73 QITTE
-78 PTFGNAAPMA
+78 PTFGNAAPIA
-88 VEQIPANGSIRL
+88 VAQIPPNESICL

-120 GNLKIEITA
+120 GNLKIEITS
-129 EAEPIFCQTYPIDIL
+129 EAESVFCQTYPIDIL

-170 SPIIKKAASILGQWT
+170 VPIIKRAASILGQWT
-185 GNPSLD
+185 DNPSLD

-207 IYTAIAEQQIIYST
+207 IYTAITEQQIIYST
-221 VPASFEEYGQR
+221 IPASFEEYGQR

-253 YASCLEAIGLNALIV
+253 YASCLEAIGLNALII

-330 NGKLADG
+330 NGKLTDG
-337 NNFLLAIDIKRAR
+337 NSFILAIDVKRAR
-350 YSGVRPIPQRIL
+350 HSGICPIPQRIL
-362 HGQVWEVDEKETN
+362 HGQVWEVEEKETD

-430 LQLIPANLACLEDA
+430 LQLIPANLSCLEDA

-468 IYSSVP
+468 IYSSIP
-474 ESDPVVGFINS
+474 ESDPMVGFINS
-485 ELSQKRLRFYLSEN
+485 ELSQKRLRFYLPEN

-541 PRYAPILLM
+541 PRYAPILLL

-585 FGITVS
+585 FGITIS

-680 KQLSPTDIV
+680 KQVSPADIV

-786 EIIRQTPPEEFKK
+786 EIIRQTPPEEFRK

-840 EPCFEIPQPYL
+840 ESCFDIPQAYL

-859 AQWEEAIE
+859 AQWEDAIE
-867 SLVRTA
+867 LLVRTA
-873 NACGHPYR
+873 NACGHPYQ
-881 HPLTGISISE
+881 HPLTGISITE
-891 YSSAGKEEASQLLT
+891 YSSAVKEGSSQLLT

-910 LNTIRQKLDVFSVL
+910 LTTIRQKLDVFSIL

-936 FQTIACIIRRILD
+936 FQTISHIIRRILD

-971 EVVVHGQKRDEQRK
+971 EVVVHGRKRDEQRK
-985 EIEAGFTKEILSIN
+985 EIETGFIQEILSIN
-999 AKQTVAEWNRVSDQW
+999 AKQMLAEWNRVSGQW
-1014 FLPRYFGQRKIKK
+1014 FLPRYFGQRKIRK
-1027 AINIYALKT
+1027 AINVYALKT

-1051 YQEEEDAVQKY
+1051 YQEEAEAVRKY
-1062 TGQLPSLFGRFGK
+1062 IGQLPSLFGRPGK
-1075 NEDWTVIEQI
+1075 NEDWNTIEQI
-1085 INDMASLHS
+1085 IDDMTSLHS

-1112 LSVQLTE
+1112 LSAQLTE
-1119 RIQTFRDIHAHSFNE
+1119 GIQTFRDIHAHSFNE
-1134 LYQLSDTLTVI
+1134 LYQLADTLTAT
-1145 EKKLSGTLGI
+1145 EKKLSGMLGI
-1155 STEELYTSSADWIT
+1155 SIEELYTDSADWIT
-1169 IALSKAQT
+1169 IALSKART
-1177 WKDNLDKLKDW
+1177 WKENLDKLKDW
-1188 YQWLQAYQTLNKLGI
+1188 YQWLQAYQTLHSLGI
-1203 GFVATEYKEKNIPT
+1203 GFIATEYKEKNIPT
-1217 DQLTDIFCK
+1217 SQLTDSFRK
-1226 SFYQAVIQYIIAKE
+1226 SFYQAAIRYIIAKE

-1266 ETTKKELFA
+1266 ETTQRELFA

-1389 STVDEDNIEMEDLES
+1389 NTIDEDNIEMEDLES

-1516 DLFIFHPELE
+1516 DLFIFYPELE

-1554 SVGYGPDTEGRVSMN
+1554 SVGYGPDAEGRVSMN
-1569 FGPLNRVGGERR
+1569 FGPLNRAGGERR

-1620 LEYAEKGIR
+1620 LEYAEKGTR
-1629 NTINSVTAQ
+1629 STISSVPRQ
-1638 STEAAASI
+1638 LSEATASI
-1646 ENIIADKLRSLG
+1646 ETIIADRLRSLG

-1711 VLKALGWDI
+1711 VLKALGWNI

-1731 PDEVIAAIQ
+1731 PDEVMATIQ

-1747 SSKVNAQ
+1747 NSE
-1754 TTTSIG
+1754 
-1760 IGSDPMTAE
+1760 IGSMTATE
-1769 KESVNKEST
+1769 INST
-1778 DKEKITKEEPIKEE
+1778 PTEVTAPAPTAQIT
-1792 SIKEAVPTVERD
+1792 
-1804 NNEISFVLKASPA
+1804 NNDISFVLKASPVA
-1817 TSEKQTAF
+1817 PEKQA
-1825 ASSAQSGIQQKY
+1825 ASVLSTQNRIEQKY
-1837 RSAKITPGSYSPEDF
+1837 KFAKITPYSYSPEDF
-1852 FFSESYSILT
+1852 FFTDSYSILL
-1862 SQIRKIIENEAPVSK
+1862 SQIRKIMESEAPISK
-1877 SLLCKKILFE
+1877 SLLCKKILSE

-1893 GARVETQ
+1893 GTRVEAQ
-1900 IETALDALNI
+1900 IETALDTLNI
-1910 YRTEHEGFVFCWK
+1910 YRTEYEGLVFCWNDK
-1923 NREQCI
+1923 EQCA
-1929 SYSIYRPVSE
+1929 SYSIYRPVSD
-1939 REATDIAPE
+1939 REATDIPPE

-1954 RQVLTDSISLPVAD
+1954 RQLLTDSISLPAAD

-2007 ERVTIAD
+2007 ERVTIAN

>member
-1 MAEEK
+1 ML
-6 RFISV
+6 ISL
-11 FFVILQSLIYTV
+11 FFVILQVLIYIAL
-23 FAMDERLDKVK
+23 AMDERLDKVK

-43 NFAIQQNGASI
+43 NFAMQQNGASI
-54 IHQLSI
+54 IHQISI
-60 ENTTPVPLKDIQV
+60 ENTTHAPLKDVQV
-73 VITTE
+73 QITTE
-78 PTFGNAAPMA
+78 PAFGNSVPTVIEA
-88 VEQIPANGSIRL
+88 IPANDRVCL
-100 SSFNLTLSANYFTQ
+100 QTFNLTLSTNYFTQ

-120 GNLKIEITA
+120 GSLKVEITSETKA
-129 EAEPIFCQTYPIDIL
+129 IFSQTYPIDIL

-162 ITPNHTAI
+162 ITPNHAVI
-170 SPIIKKAASILGQWT
+170 SPVIKRAATILEQWT

-191 EYQSRTP
+191 EYQSRNP

-207 IYTAIAEQQIIYST
+207 VYTAITEQQIIYST
-221 VPASFEEYGQR
+221 IPASFEEYGQR
-232 VRLADSVMA
+232 IRLTDSVLA

-253 YASCLEAIGLNALIV
+253 YASCLEAIGLNALLI
-268 ITQGHAFAGAWLV
+268 IARGHAFAGAWLV
-281 PETFPDPTIDDVS
+281 PETFPDATIDDVS

-316 MGHSSDFDDAVKKA
+316 MGQHSDFDDAVKSA
-330 NGKLADG
+330 NGKLTDSSK
-337 NNFLLAIDIKRAR
+337 FILAIDVKRAR
-350 YSGVRPIPQRIL
+350 HSGIRPVPQRVL
-362 HGQVWEVDEKETN
+362 NGQIWEIEEDTALYNKDT
-375 IQKSAVHATPQSIN
+375 AYATPQSIN

-430 LQLIPANLACLEDA
+430 LQLIPANLSCLEDA

-456 PADWESPAMDFG
+456 PSDWENPGMEFE
-468 IYSSVP
+468 IYSSIP
-474 ESDPVVGFINS
+474 ASDPITDFVNS
-485 ELSQKRLRFYLSEN
+485 ELSQKRLRFYLPEN
-499 DLGKALT
+499 DLSKALT

-528 GLLKWYETPSSER
+528 GLLKWYESPSSER
-541 PRYAPILLM
+541 PRYAPILLL

-585 FGITVS
+585 FGISVP

-644 HNNANKLVQ
+644 HNNANKLTQ

-666 WEAATEE
+666 WNATTEE
-673 IDATDMD
+673 IDATYMD
-680 KQLSPTDIV
+680 KELSPADIV

-730 NALYKGKRV
+730 NALYNGKRV

-775 SAVISQLKETT
+775 SAVISQLRETT
-786 EIIRQTPPEEFKK
+786 EIIKQTSPEEFKK
-799 EAERLLNL
+799 EAERLLQL
-807 RAELNQYIEALHKE
+807 RAELNGYTEALHKE
-821 YPFGVSLYDAIIH
+821 YPFGISLYDAIIH
-834 YQSVDV
+834 YQSTDG
-840 EPCFEIPQPYL
+840 EPCFDIPQSYL
-851 DTLDKDTF
+851 DTLNKETF
-859 AQWEEAIE
+859 SEWKEAVE
-867 SLVRTA
+867 TLVRTA
-873 NACGHPYR
+873 NACGHPYQ
-881 HPLTGISISE
+881 HPLSGISIAE
-891 YSSAGKEEASQLLT
+891 YSSAIKEEAAQLLST
-905 GFIDL
+905 FIDL
-910 LNTIRQKLDVFSVL
+910 LSTIQPKLSVFPTL
-924 LKDTDIHPTRKD
+924 LKDTDMHPTRMD
-936 FQTIACIIRRILD
+936 FQTTADIVRKVLD
-949 IPELTPGLLTLP
+949 IPELTPGLLTASSLS
-961 LLNET
+961 ET
-966 LNEYR
+966 LDEYR
-971 EVVVHGQKRDEQRK
+971 EVSARGRKRDEIK
-985 EIEAGFTKEILSIN
+985 ATVETGFTKEILEIN
-999 AKQTVAEWNRVSDQW
+999 ATQMLAEWNRVSAQW
-1014 FLPRYFGQRKIKK
+1014 FLPRYFGQKKIKK
-1027 AINIYALKT
+1027 AINLYALKPVKP
-1036 IETEDI
+1036 EAV
-1042 KPLLHRIIR
+1042 KPLLHQIIH
-1051 YQEEEDAVQKY
+1051 YQEEAEFVRKHADR
-1062 TGQLPSLFGRFGK
+1062 LPSLFGGFGRS
-1075 NEDWTVIEQI
+1075 EDWSTIEQI
-1085 INDMASLHS
+1085 INDMGVLHS
-1094 HLLNYAKDI
+1094 LLLNYSKNI
-1103 AKVSQIKQN
+1103 AKATQIKQN

-1119 RIQTFRDIHAHSFNE
+1119 GLRSFRDMHAHSLNE
-1134 LYQLSDTLTVI
+1134 LYQLAERLVNI
-1145 EKKLSGTLGI
+1145 ENRLSSTLGI
-1155 STEELYTSSADWIT
+1155 SAETLYMNSADWINT
-1169 IALSKAQT
+1169 ALAKARLH
-1177 WKDNLDKLKDW
+1177 KENLDKLKDW
-1188 YQWLQAYQTLNKLGI
+1188 YQWLQAYRQLDKLGI
-1203 GFVATEYKEKNIPT
+1203 GFIALEYKEKNIPT
-1217 DQLTDIFCK
+1217 DQLIDSFHK
-1226 SFYQAVIQYIIAKE
+1226 SFYQAAIRYIISKE

-1253 IIAKYKQISAKFE
+1253 IIAKYKQISTNFE
-1266 ETTKKELFA
+1266 TITQRELFA

-1282 SFTHEAIQSSEVGI
+1282 SFTHAAIQSSEVGI

-1326 CMLMSPLSVAQFID
+1326 CMLMSPLSVAQYID
-1340 TDADK
+1340 ADADK

-1368 GKNVIIV
+1368 GKNVVIV

-1389 STVDEDNIEMEDLES
+1389 NTVDEDNIELEDLES

-1448 PDNIESKVRIV
+1448 PDNIESKVRMVAID
-1459 NINGYYDKGKSRQN
+1459 GYYDKGKSRQN

-1487 LRSEELRKKSIGV
+1487 LRSEELRRKSIGV
-1500 VTFSIVQQAL
+1500 VTFSVVQQAL

-1526 TLALECDE
+1526 TLALESEE

-1554 SVGYGPDTEGRVSMN
+1554 SVGYGPDSEGRVSMN
-1569 FGPLNRVGGERR
+1569 FGPLNRIGGERR

-1587 RARYEMIIYSTLR
+1587 RARYEMIIFSTLR

-1620 LEYAEKGIR
+1620 LEYAEKGTR
-1629 NTINSVTAQ
+1629 NTLGSSLPSLSEETV
-1638 STEAAASI
+1638 SI

-1669 YKIDIGIVDTENTSN
+1669 YKIDIGIVDPQNTSN

-1711 VLKALGWDI
+1711 VLKALGWNI
-1720 YRIWTMDWWEK
+1720 CRIWTMDWWEK
-1731 PDEVIAAIQ
+1731 PDEVIASIQ
-1740 EAIARKK
+1740 EAI
-1747 SSKVNAQ
+1747 SKG
-1754 TTTSIG
+1754 TSV
-1760 IGSDPMTAE
+1760 SKQEEPRQEEPTW
-1769 KESVNKEST
+1769 KETRS
-1778 DKEKITKEEPIKEE
+1778 EEPIKGGQ
-1792 SIKEAVPTVERD
+1792 IKEVTL
-1804 NNEISFVLKASPA
+1804 NEAPIKEVSLKTTPVFAKPEIISADIPQRKYNSTKVNPNKY
-1817 TSEKQTAF
+1817 
-1825 ASSAQSGIQQKY
+1825 SSK
-1837 RSAKITPGSYSPEDF
+1837 DF
-1852 FFSESYSILT
+1852 FATENIPILIF
-1862 SQIRKIIENEAPVSK
+1862 QIRKLIENEAPISK
-1877 SLLCKKILFE
+1877 SLLCKKVLVE

-1893 GARVETQ
+1893 GQR
-1900 IETALDALNI
+1900 IEAHLEKIFDSLHL
-1910 YRTEHEGFVFCWK
+1910 YRTTYDGLVFFWK
-1923 NREQCI
+1923 DEVQCCL
-1929 SYSIYRPVSE
+1929 YSGYRPESD
-1939 REATDIAPE
+1939 RDATDLPPE
-1948 EIANAI
+1948 EIANAV
-1954 RQVLTDSISLPVAD
+1954 RQLLADSISLPLAD
-1968 LIKAC
+1968 LVKAC
-1973 AQQFGFARM
+1973 AQEFGFTRM
-1982 GSNIDAAMQRG
+1982 GSNIDTVMQRG
-1993 IREAVKRNYAKIEN
+1993 INKAIKKNYAKIDN
-2007 ERVTIAD
+2007 EKVTIAD

>member
-1 MAEEK
+1 MNG
-6 RFISV
+6 
-11 FFVILQSLIYTV
+11 T
-23 FAMDERLDKVK
+23 LDKIR
-34 VQCDYLPLI
+34 VQFDYLPLI
-43 NFAIQQNGASI
+43 NFAMQQNKVSV

-60 ENTTPVPLKDIQV
+60 ENMTSEPFRNIQVQITAEPDFGSITPVMM
-73 VITTE
+73 E
-78 PTFGNAAPMA
+78 A
-88 VEQIPANGSIRL
+88 IPANNSVCL
-100 SSFNLTLSANYFTQ
+100 QSFSLVLSANYFAQ
-114 LTERLS
+114 LTERMS
-120 GNLKIEITA
+120 GSLKIEIRS
-129 EAEPIFCQTYPIDIL
+129 EAETIFTRTYPIDIL
-144 AYDQWGGLNV
+144 AYDQWGGINIF
-154 LPEMLAAF
+154 PEMLAAF
-162 ITPNHTAI
+162 ITPNHAVLT
-170 SPIIKKAASILGQWT
+170 PIIKRAAAILEQWT
-185 GNPSLD
+185 GTPSLD
-191 EYQSRTP
+191 EYQSRNP

-207 IYTAIAEQQIIYST
+207 IYTALTEQQIIYST
-221 VPASFEEYGQR
+221 IPASFEEHGQR
-232 VRLADSVMA
+232 VRLTDSVLA

-253 YASCLEAIGLNALIV
+253 YTSCLESIGLNALIV
-268 ITQGHAFAGAWLV
+268 ITKGHAFAGGWLV
-281 PETFPDPTIDDVS
+281 PETFPDPAIDDVS

-316 MGHSSDFDDAVKKA
+316 MGHNADFDNAVKSA
-330 NGKLADG
+330 NGKLSDPG
-337 NNFLLAIDIKRAR
+337 SFILAIDIRRAR
-350 YSGVRPIPQRIL
+350 HSGVRPIPQRVL
-362 HGQVWEVDEKETN
+362 NGQVWEIKEDEDMNRNTT
-375 IQKSAVHATPQSIN
+375 HATPQSVN

-394 GNETQTVI
+394 GSETQTVL

-444 LADGEEFRILHR
+444 LAEGDEFRILHR
-456 PADWESPAMDFG
+456 PAEWENPAMEFG
-468 IYSSVP
+468 IYSSIP
-474 ESDPVVGFINS
+474 ESDPIADFVNS
-485 ELSQKRLRFYLSEN
+485 ELSQKRLRFYLPEN

-541 PRYAPILLM
+541 PRYAPILLL

-585 FGITVS
+585 FGISVP

-602 VNVKLIYS
+602 INVKLIYS
-610 IIRNSIKNQ
+610 IIRHCIKNQ

-644 HNNANKLVQ
+644 HNNAHKLTQ
-653 NKIVSSLI
+653 NKVVSSLI

-666 WEAATEE
+666 WDVTAEEVDAAY
-673 IDATDMD
+673 MD
-680 KQLSPTDIV
+680 RQLSPADIV

-775 SAVISQLKETT
+775 STVISQLKETT
-786 EIIRQTPPEEFKK
+786 EIIRRTPPEEFRK
-799 EAERLLNL
+799 EAERLLKL
-807 RAELNQYIEALHKE
+807 RTELNKYIEALHKE
-821 YPFGVSLYDAIIH
+821 YPFGLSLYDAIIH
-834 YQSVDV
+834 YQLTDV
-840 EPCFEIPQPYL
+840 EPCFDIPSSYL
-851 DTLDKDTF
+851 DNLDKDRF
-859 AQWEEAIE
+859 SHWEDAIE
-867 SLVRTA
+867 SLVSTA
-873 NACGHPYR
+873 NACGHPYL
-881 HPLTGISISE
+881 HPLTGIFIRE
-891 YSSAGKEEASQLLT
+891 YSSAIKEEALQTLATFIGLLT
-905 GFIDL
+905 AI
-910 LNTIRQKLDVFSVL
+910 QSKLPVFSAL
-924 LKDTDIHPTRKD
+924 LENTDIHPTRKD
-936 FQTIACIIRRILD
+936 FNIISAIIRKILD
-949 IPELTPGLLTLP
+949 IPELTPELLTTP

-966 LNEYR
+966 LEEYR
-971 EVVVHGQKRDEQRK
+971 KVTEHGRKRDEIK
-985 EIEAGFTKEILSIN
+985 AEIENGFTKEVLKIN
-999 AKQTVAEWNRVSDQW
+999 AGPMLAEWNRVSAQW

-1027 AINIYALKT
+1027 VIRPYALQPVKP
-1036 IETEDI
+1036 ETVQ
-1042 KPLLHRIIR
+1042 PLLHQVIR
-1051 YQEEEDAVQKY
+1051 YQEELDFTDRYAAK
-1062 TGQLPSLFGRFGK
+1062 LPSLFGRFGRD
-1075 NEDWTVIEQI
+1075 EEWPIIDQI
-1085 INDMASLHS
+1085 IHEVSSLHS
-1094 HLLNYAKDI
+1094 LLLSYSKDVAKT
-1103 AKVSQIKQN
+1103 SRIKQN
-1112 LSVQLTE
+1112 LALQLTE
-1119 RIQTFRDIHAHSFNE
+1119 GIRTFRDIHSHSLNE
-1134 LYQLSDTLTVI
+1134 LYQLVDTLTAT
-1145 EKKLSGTLGI
+1145 EQRLSTTLGI
-1155 STEELYTSSADWIT
+1155 TVETLYTNSADWIG
-1169 IALSKAQT
+1169 IALQQAAT
-1177 WKDNLDKLKDW
+1177 WKENLDKLKDW
-1188 YQWLQAYQTLNKLGI
+1188 YQWLQSYNKLNELGI
-1203 GFVATEYKEKNIPT
+1203 GFIAEEYKEKNIPT
-1217 DQLTDIFCK
+1217 DLLTSSFCK
-1226 SFYQAVIQYIIAKE
+1226 SFYQAVIHYIIAKE

-1253 IIAKYKQISAKFE
+1253 IIAKYKQVSANFE
-1266 ETTKKELFA
+1266 DITKKELFA

-1326 CMLMSPLSVAQFID
+1326 CMLMSPISVAQYID

-1368 GKNVIIV
+1368 GKNVVIV

-1389 STVDEDNIEMEDLES
+1389 NTIDEDNIEMEDLES

-1448 PDNIESKVRIV
+1448 PDNIESKVRMV
-1459 NINGYYDKGKSRQN
+1459 AVDGYYDKGKSRQN
-1473 RAEAQA
+1473 QAEAQA

-1487 LRSEELRKKSIGV
+1487 LRSEELRKKSVGV
-1500 VTFSIVQQAL
+1500 VTFSVVQQAL

-1526 TLALECDE
+1526 TFALECEE

-1554 SVGYGPDTEGRVSMN
+1554 SVGYGPDAEGRVSMN
-1569 FGPLNRVGGERR
+1569 FGPLNRAGGERR

-1587 RARYEMIIYSTLR
+1587 RARYEMIIFSTLR

-1620 LEYAEKGIR
+1620 LEYAEKGTKRIL
-1629 NTINSVTAQ
+1629 NT
-1638 STEAAASI
+1638 STSIQPSEEETSI
-1646 ENIIADKLRSLG
+1646 EKIIADKLRSLG

-1669 YKIDIGIVDTENTSN
+1669 YKIDIGIVDTQNPSN

-1695 YKRTKTA
+1695 YRRTKTV

-1711 VLKALGWDI
+1711 VLKALGWNI
-1720 YRIWTMDWWEK
+1720 CRIWTMDWWEK
-1731 PDEVIAAIQ
+1731 PDEVIASIQTAIVQGMKAPKPVVVQ
-1740 EAIARKK
+1740 EK
-1747 SSKVNAQ
+1747 Q
-1754 TTTSIG
+1754 
-1760 IGSDPMTAE
+1760 E
-1769 KESVNKEST
+1769 KEEERVQEKPMQLKSAYTSPSPIFVQNYNSTKVSSYHYASDDIFAAENK
-1778 DKEKITKEEPIKEE
+1778 PIL
-1792 SIKEAVPTVERD
+1792 IA
-1804 NNEISFVLKASPA
+1804 
-1817 TSEKQTAF
+1817 
-1825 ASSAQSGIQQKY
+1825 
-1837 RSAKITPGSYSPEDF
+1837 
-1852 FFSESYSILT
+1852 
-1862 SQIRKIIENEAPVSK
+1862 QIRKIVENEAPISK
-1877 SLLCKKILFE
+1877 ALLGKKILSE

-1893 GARVETQ
+1893 GPRIDAYLETIFDTLHLYR
-1900 IETALDALNI
+1900 IEHDGL
-1910 YRTEHEGFVFCWK
+1910 VFCWK
-1923 NREQCI
+1923 DEAQYR
-1929 SYSIYRPVSE
+1929 SYTEYRPDSD
-1939 REATDIAPE
+1939 RDAADLPPE
-1948 EIANAI
+1948 ETANAI
-1954 RQVLTDSISLPVAD
+1954 RQILTDSISLPLPD

-1973 AQQFGFARM
+1973 AQIFGFARM
-1982 GSNIDAAMQRG
+1982 GSNIEASMLRG
-1993 IREAVKRNYAKIEN
+1993 IQEAVKKNYARVEN
-2007 ERVTIAD
+2007 GRATIIG

>member
-1 MAEEK
+1 
-6 RFISV
+6 
-11 FFVILQSLIYTV
+11 
-23 FAMDERLDKVK
+23 MDGTLDKIR
-34 VQCDYLPLI
+34 VQFDYLPLI
-43 NFAIQQNGASI
+43 NFAMQQNKVSV

-60 ENTTPVPLKDIQV
+60 ENMTSEPFRNIQVQITAEPDFGSITPV
-73 VITTE
+73 
-78 PTFGNAAPMA
+78 M
-88 VEQIPANGSIRL
+88 VEAIPANDSVCL
-100 SSFNLTLSANYFTQ
+100 QSFSLVLSANYFAQ
-114 LTERLS
+114 LTERMS
-120 GNLKIEITA
+120 GSLKIEIRS
-129 EAEPIFCQTYPIDIL
+129 EAETIFTRTYPIDIL
-144 AYDQWGGLNV
+144 AYDQWGGINIF
-154 LPEMLAAF
+154 PEMLAAF
-162 ITPNHTAI
+162 ITPNHAVLT
-170 SPIIKKAASILGQWT
+170 PIIKRAAAILEQWT
-185 GNPSLD
+185 GTPSLD
-191 EYQSRTP
+191 EYQSRNP

-207 IYTAIAEQQIIYST
+207 IYTALTEQQIIYST
-221 VPASFEEYGQR
+221 IPASFEEHGQR
-232 VRLADSVMA
+232 VRLTDSVLA

-253 YASCLEAIGLNALIV
+253 YASCLESIGLNALIV
-268 ITQGHAFAGAWLV
+268 ITKGHAFAGGWLV
-281 PETFPDPTIDDVS
+281 PETFPDPAIDDVS

-316 MGHSSDFDDAVKKA
+316 MGHNADFDNAVKSA
-330 NGKLADG
+330 NGKLSDPG
-337 NNFLLAIDIKRAR
+337 SFILAIDVRRAR
-350 YSGVRPIPQRIL
+350 HSGVRPIPQRVL
-362 HGQVWEVDEKETN
+362 NGQVWEIKEDEDMNRNTT
-375 IQKSAVHATPQSIN
+375 HATPQSVN

-394 GNETQTVI
+394 GSETQTVL

-444 LADGEEFRILHR
+444 LAEGDEFRILHR
-456 PADWESPAMDFG
+456 PAEWENPAMEFG
-468 IYSSVP
+468 IYSSIP
-474 ESDPVVGFINS
+474 ESDPIADFVNS
-485 ELSQKRLRFYLSEN
+485 ELSQKRLRFYLPEN

-541 PRYAPILLM
+541 PRYAPILLL

-585 FGITVS
+585 FGISVP

-610 IIRNSIKNQ
+610 IIRHCIKNQ

-644 HNNANKLVQ
+644 HNNDPKLTQ

-666 WEAATEE
+666 WNAITEE
-673 IDATDMD
+673 MDASYMD
-680 KQLSPTDIV
+680 RQLSPADIV

-739 LFVAEKMAALSV
+739 SFVAEKMAALSV

-775 SAVISQLKETT
+775 STVISQLKETT
-786 EIIRQTPPEEFKK
+786 EIIRRTPPEEFKK
-799 EAERLLNL
+799 EAERLLKL
-807 RAELNQYIEALHKE
+807 RTELNKYIEALHKE
-821 YPFGVSLYDAIIH
+821 YPFGLSLYDAIIH
-834 YQSVDV
+834 YQSTDV
-840 EPCFEIPQPYL
+840 EPCFDIPSSYL
-851 DTLDKDTF
+851 DDLDKDRF
-859 AQWEEAIE
+859 SHWEDAIE
-867 SLVRTA
+867 SLVSTA
-873 NACGHPYR
+873 NACGHPHL
-881 HPLTGISISE
+881 HPLTGISIRE
-891 YSSAGKEEASQLLT
+891 YSSAIKEEASQTLATFIGLLT
-905 GFIDL
+905 AI
-910 LNTIRQKLDVFSVL
+910 QSKLPVFSAL
-924 LKDTDIHPTRKD
+924 LEDTDIHPTRKD
-936 FQTIACIIRRILD
+936 FDIITAIIRKILE
-949 IPELTPGLLTLP
+949 IPELTPELLTTP

-966 LNEYR
+966 LEEYR
-971 EVVVHGQKRDEQRK
+971 KVTKHGRKRDEIK
-985 EIEAGFTKEILSIN
+985 AEIENGFTKEVLKIN
-999 AKQTVAEWNRVSDQW
+999 AGPMLAEWNRVSAQW

-1027 AINIYALKT
+1027 AIRPYALQPVEP
-1036 IETEDI
+1036 ETVQ
-1042 KPLLHRIIR
+1042 PLLHQVIR
-1051 YQEEEDAVQKY
+1051 YQEELDFTDRY
-1062 TGQLPSLFGRFGK
+1062 TAKLPSLFGRFGRD
-1075 NEDWTVIEQI
+1075 EEWDIIDQI
-1085 INDMASLHS
+1085 IHEVSSLHS
-1094 HLLNYAKDI
+1094 LLLSYSKDVAKT
-1103 AKVSQIKQN
+1103 SRIKQN
-1112 LSVQLTE
+1112 LALQLTE
-1119 RIQTFRDIHAHSFNE
+1119 GIRTFRDIHSHSLNE
-1134 LYQLSDTLTVI
+1134 LHQLADTLTAT
-1145 EKKLSGTLGI
+1145 EQRLSTTLGI
-1155 STEELYTSSADWIT
+1155 TVETLYTNSADWIG
-1169 IALSKAQT
+1169 IALQQAAT
-1177 WKDNLDKLKDW
+1177 WKENLDKLKDW
-1188 YQWLQAYQTLNKLGI
+1188 YQWLQSYNKLNELGI
-1203 GFVATEYKEKNIPT
+1203 GFIAEEYKEKNIPT
-1217 DQLTDIFCK
+1217 DLLTSSFCK
-1226 SFYQAVIQYIIAKE
+1226 SFYQAVIHYIIAKE

-1253 IIAKYKQISAKFE
+1253 IIAKYKQVSANFE
-1266 ETTKKELFA
+1266 DITKKELFA

-1326 CMLMSPLSVAQFID
+1326 CMLMSPISVAQYID

-1368 GKNVIIV
+1368 GKNVVIV

-1389 STVDEDNIEMEDLES
+1389 NTIDEDNIEMEDLES

-1448 PDNIESKVRIV
+1448 PDNIESKVRMV
-1459 NINGYYDKGKSRQN
+1459 AVDGYYDKGKSRQN
-1473 RAEAQA
+1473 QAEAQA

-1487 LRSEELRKKSIGV
+1487 LRSEELRKKSVGV
-1500 VTFSIVQQAL
+1500 VTFSVVQQAL

-1526 TLALECDE
+1526 TFALECEE

-1554 SVGYGPDTEGRVSMN
+1554 SVGYGPDAEGRVSMN
-1569 FGPLNRVGGERR
+1569 FGPLNRAGGERR

-1587 RARYEMIIYSTLR
+1587 RARYEMIIFSTLR

-1620 LEYAEKGIR
+1620 LEYAEKGTKRIL
-1629 NTINSVTAQ
+1629 NT
-1638 STEAAASI
+1638 STSIQPSEEETSI
-1646 ENIIADKLRSLG
+1646 EKIIADKLRSLG

-1669 YKIDIGIVDTENTSN
+1669 YKIDIGIVDTQNPSN

-1695 YKRTKTA
+1695 YRRTKTV

-1711 VLKALGWDI
+1711 VLKALGWNI
-1720 YRIWTMDWWEK
+1720 CRIWTMDWWEK
-1731 PDEVIAAIQ
+1731 PDEVIASIQTAIVQGMKAPKPVVVQ
-1740 EAIARKK
+1740 EK
-1747 SSKVNAQ
+1747 Q
-1754 TTTSIG
+1754 
-1760 IGSDPMTAE
+1760 E
-1769 KESVNKEST
+1769 KEEERVQEKPMQLKSAYTSPSPIFVQNYNSTKVSSYHYASDDIFAAENK
-1778 DKEKITKEEPIKEE
+1778 PIL
-1792 SIKEAVPTVERD
+1792 IA
-1804 NNEISFVLKASPA
+1804 
-1817 TSEKQTAF
+1817 
-1825 ASSAQSGIQQKY
+1825 
-1837 RSAKITPGSYSPEDF
+1837 
-1852 FFSESYSILT
+1852 
-1862 SQIRKIIENEAPVSK
+1862 QIRKIVENEAPISK
-1877 SLLCKKILFE
+1877 ALLGKKILSE

-1893 GARVETQ
+1893 GPRIDAYLETIFDTLHLYR
-1900 IETALDALNI
+1900 IEHDGL
-1910 YRTEHEGFVFCWK
+1910 VFCWK
-1923 NREQCI
+1923 DEAQYR
-1929 SYSIYRPVSE
+1929 SYTEYRPDSD
-1939 REATDIAPE
+1939 RDAADLPPE
-1948 EIANAI
+1948 ETANAI
-1954 RQVLTDSISLPVAD
+1954 RQILTDSISLPLPD

-1973 AQQFGFARM
+1973 AQIFGFARM
-1982 GSNIDAAMQRG
+1982 GSNIEASMLRG
-1993 IREAVKRNYAKIEN
+1993 IQEAVKKNYARVEN
-2007 ERVTIAD
+2007 GRATIIG

>member
-6 RFISV
+6 RIISV

-60 ENTTPVPLKDIQV
+60 ENTTPAPLKDIQV
-73 VITTE
+73 QITTE
-78 PTFGNAAPMA
+78 PTFGNAAPIA
-88 VEQIPANGSIRL
+88 VAQIPPNESICL

-120 GNLKIEITA
+120 GNLKIEITS
-129 EAEPIFCQTYPIDIL
+129 EAESIFCQTYPIDIL

-170 SPIIKKAASILGQWT
+170 VPIIKRAASILGQWT
-185 GNPSLD
+185 DNPSLD

-207 IYTAIAEQQIIYST
+207 IYTAITEQQIIYST
-221 VPASFEEYGQR
+221 IPASFEEYGQR

-253 YASCLEAIGLNALIV
+253 YASCLEAIGLNALII

-330 NGKLADG
+330 NGKLTDG
-337 NNFLLAIDIKRAR
+337 NSFILAIDVKRAR
-350 YSGVRPIPQRIL
+350 HSGIRPIPQRIL
-362 HGQVWEVDEKETN
+362 HGQVWEVEEKETD
-375 IQKSAVHATPQSIN
+375 IQRSAVHATPQSIN

-394 GNETQTVI
+394 GNETQAVI

-430 LQLIPANLACLEDA
+430 LQLIPANLSCLEDA

-468 IYSSVP
+468 IYSSIP
-474 ESDPVVGFINS
+474 ESDPMVGFINS
-485 ELSQKRLRFYLSEN
+485 ELSQKRLRFYLPEN

-541 PRYAPILLM
+541 PRYAPILLL

-585 FGITVS
+585 FGIAIS

-680 KQLSPTDIV
+680 KQVSPADIV

-786 EIIRQTPPEEFKK
+786 EIIRQTPPEEFRK

-840 EPCFEIPQPYL
+840 ESCFDIPQAYL

-859 AQWEEAIE
+859 AQWEDAIE
-867 SLVRTA
+867 LLVRTA
-873 NACGHPYR
+873 NACGHPYQ
-881 HPLTGISISE
+881 HPLTGISITE
-891 YSSAGKEEASQLLT
+891 YSSAVKEGSSQLLT

-910 LNTIRQKLDVFSVL
+910 LTTIRQKLDVFSIL

-936 FQTIACIIRRILD
+936 FQTISHIIRRILD

-971 EVVVHGQKRDEQRK
+971 EVVVHGRKRDEQRK
-985 EIEAGFTKEILSIN
+985 EIETGFTQEILSIN
-999 AKQTVAEWNRVSDQW
+999 VKQMLAEWNRVSGQW
-1014 FLPRYFGQRKIKK
+1014 FLPRYFGQRKIRK

-1051 YQEEEDAVQKY
+1051 YQEEAEAVRKY
-1062 TGQLPSLFGRFGK
+1062 IGQLPSLFGRPGK
-1075 NEDWTVIEQI
+1075 NEDWNTIEQI
-1085 INDMASLHS
+1085 IDDMASLHS

-1112 LSVQLTE
+1112 LSAQLTE
-1119 RIQTFRDIHAHSFNE
+1119 GIQTFRDIHAHSFNE
-1134 LYQLSDTLTVI
+1134 LYQLADTLTAT
-1145 EKKLSGTLGI
+1145 EKKLSGMLGI
-1155 STEELYTSSADWIT
+1155 SIEELYTDSADWIT
-1169 IALSKAQT
+1169 IALSKART
-1177 WKDNLDKLKDW
+1177 WKENLDKLKDW
-1188 YQWLQAYQTLNKLGI
+1188 YQWLQAYQTLHSLGI
-1203 GFVATEYKEKNIPT
+1203 GFIATEYKEKNIPT
-1217 DQLTDIFCK
+1217 SQLTDSFRK
-1226 SFYQAVIQYIIAKE
+1226 SFYQAAIRYIIAKE

-1266 ETTKKELFA
+1266 ETTQRELFA

-1389 STVDEDNIEMEDLES
+1389 NTIDEDNIEMEDLES

-1516 DLFIFHPELE
+1516 DLFIFYPELE

-1554 SVGYGPDTEGRVSMN
+1554 SVGYGPDAEGRVSMN
-1569 FGPLNRVGGERR
+1569 FGPLNRAGGERR

-1620 LEYAEKGIR
+1620 LEYAEKGTR
-1629 NTINSVTAQ
+1629 STISSVPRQ
-1638 STEAAASI
+1638 LSEATASI
-1646 ENIIADKLRSLG
+1646 ETIIADRLRSLG

-1731 PDEVIAAIQ
+1731 PDEVMATIQ

-1747 SSKVNAQ
+1747 SSKVGSMAAAEINSTPTEVAAPAPTAQ
-1754 TTTSIG
+1754 
-1760 IGSDPMTAE
+1760 
-1769 KESVNKEST
+1769 
-1778 DKEKITKEEPIKEE
+1778 IT
-1792 SIKEAVPTVERD
+1792 

-1817 TSEKQTAF
+1817 APEKQA
-1825 ASSAQSGIQQKY
+1825 ASVLSTQNRIEQKY
-1837 RSAKITPGSYSPEDF
+1837 KFAKITPYNYSPEDF
-1852 FFSESYSILT
+1852 FFTDSYSILL
-1862 SQIRKIIENEAPVSK
+1862 SQIRKIMESEAPISK
-1877 SLLCKKILFE
+1877 SLLCKKILSE

-1893 GARVETQ
+1893 GTRVEAQ
-1900 IETALDALNI
+1900 IETALDTLNI
-1910 YRTEHEGFVFCWK
+1910 YRTEYEGLVFCWNDK
-1923 NREQCI
+1923 EQCA
-1929 SYSIYRPVSE
+1929 SYSIYRPVSD
-1939 REATDIAPE
+1939 REATDIPPE

-1954 RQVLTDSISLPVAD
+1954 QQLLTDSISLPAAD

-2007 ERVTIAD
+2007 ERVTIAN

>member
-6 RFISV
+6 RIISV

-60 ENTTPVPLKDIQV
+60 ENTTPAPLKDIQV
-73 VITTE
+73 QITTE
-78 PTFGNAAPMA
+78 PTFGNAAPIA
-88 VEQIPANGSIRL
+88 VAQIPPNESICL

-120 GNLKIEITA
+120 GNLKIEITS
-129 EAEPIFCQTYPIDIL
+129 EAESVFCQTYPIDIL

-170 SPIIKKAASILGQWT
+170 VPIIKRAASILGQWT
-185 GNPSLD
+185 DNPSLD

-207 IYTAIAEQQIIYST
+207 IYTAITEQQIIYST
-221 VPASFEEYGQR
+221 IPASFEEYGQR

-253 YASCLEAIGLNALIV
+253 YASCLEAIGLNALII

-330 NGKLADG
+330 NGKLTDG
-337 NNFLLAIDIKRAR
+337 NSFILAIDVKRAR
-350 YSGVRPIPQRIL
+350 HSGIRPIPQRIL
-362 HGQVWEVDEKETN
+362 HGQVWEVEEKETD
-375 IQKSAVHATPQSIN
+375 IQRSAVHATPQSIN

-394 GNETQTVI
+394 GNETQAVI

-430 LQLIPANLACLEDA
+430 LQLIPANLSCLEDA

-468 IYSSVP
+468 IYSSIP
-474 ESDPVVGFINS
+474 ESDPMVGFINS
-485 ELSQKRLRFYLSEN
+485 ELSQKRLRFYLPEN

-541 PRYAPILLM
+541 PRYAPILLL

-585 FGITVS
+585 FGIAIS

-680 KQLSPTDIV
+680 KQVSPADIV

-786 EIIRQTPPEEFKK
+786 EIIRQTPPEEFRK

-840 EPCFEIPQPYL
+840 ESCFDIPQAYL

-859 AQWEEAIE
+859 AQWEDAIE
-867 SLVRTA
+867 LLVRTA
-873 NACGHPYR
+873 NACGHPYQ
-881 HPLTGISISE
+881 HPLTGISITE
-891 YSSAGKEEASQLLT
+891 YSSAVKEESSLLLT

-910 LNTIRQKLDVFSVL
+910 LTTIRQKLDVFSIL

-936 FQTIACIIRRILD
+936 FQTIAHIIRRILD

-971 EVVVHGQKRDEQRK
+971 EVVVHGRKRDEQRK
-985 EIEAGFTKEILSIN
+985 EIETGFTQEILSIN
-999 AKQTVAEWNRVSDQW
+999 AKQMLAEWNRVSGQW
-1014 FLPRYFGQRKIKK
+1014 FLPRYFGQRKIRK

-1051 YQEEEDAVQKY
+1051 YQEEAEAVRKY
-1062 TGQLPSLFGRFGK
+1062 IGQLPSLFGRPGK
-1075 NEDWTVIEQI
+1075 NEDWNTIEQI
-1085 INDMASLHS
+1085 IDDMASLHS

-1112 LSVQLTE
+1112 LSAQLTE
-1119 RIQTFRDIHAHSFNE
+1119 GIQTFRDIHAHSFNE
-1134 LYQLSDTLTVI
+1134 LYQLADTLTAT
-1145 EKKLSGTLGI
+1145 EKKLSGMLGI
-1155 STEELYTSSADWIT
+1155 SVEELYTDSADWIT
-1169 IALSKAQT
+1169 IALSKART
-1177 WKDNLDKLKDW
+1177 WKENLDKLKDW
-1188 YQWLQAYQTLNKLGI
+1188 YQWLQAYQTLHSLGI
-1203 GFVATEYKEKNIPT
+1203 GFIATEYKEKNIPT
-1217 DQLTDIFCK
+1217 AQLTDSFRK
-1226 SFYQAVIQYIIAKE
+1226 SFYQAAIRYIIAKE

-1266 ETTKKELFA
+1266 ETTQRELFA

-1389 STVDEDNIEMEDLES
+1389 NTIDEDNIEMEDLES

-1516 DLFIFHPELE
+1516 DLFIFYPELE
-1526 TLALECDE
+1526 TLALECNE

-1554 SVGYGPDTEGRVSMN
+1554 SVGYGPDAEGRVSMN
-1569 FGPLNRVGGERR
+1569 FGPLNRAGGERR

-1620 LEYAEKGIR
+1620 LEYAEKGTR
-1629 NTINSVTAQ
+1629 STISSVPRQLSET
-1638 STEAAASI
+1638 TASI
-1646 ENIIADKLRSLG
+1646 ETIIADRLRSLG

-1731 PDEVIAAIQ
+1731 PDEVMATIQ

-1747 SSKVNAQ
+1747 SSKVGSMAAAEINSTPTEVAAPAPTAQ
-1754 TTTSIG
+1754 
-1760 IGSDPMTAE
+1760 
-1769 KESVNKEST
+1769 
-1778 DKEKITKEEPIKEE
+1778 IT
-1792 SIKEAVPTVERD
+1792 

-1817 TSEKQTAF
+1817 APEKQA
-1825 ASSAQSGIQQKY
+1825 ASVLSTQNRIEQKY
-1837 RSAKITPGSYSPEDF
+1837 KFAKITPYNYSPEDF
-1852 FFSESYSILT
+1852 FFTDSYSILL
-1862 SQIRKIIENEAPVSK
+1862 SQIRKIMESEAPISK
-1877 SLLCKKILFE
+1877 SLLCKKILSE

-1893 GARVETQ
+1893 GTRVEAQ
-1900 IETALDALNI
+1900 IETALDTLNI
-1910 YRTEHEGFVFCWK
+1910 YRTEYEGLVFCWNDK
-1923 NREQCI
+1923 EQCA
-1929 SYSIYRPVSE
+1929 SYSIYRPVSD
-1939 REATDIAPE
+1939 REATDIPPE

-1954 RQVLTDSISLPVAD
+1954 RQLLTDSISLPVAD

-2007 ERVTIAD
+2007 ERVTIAN

>member
-6 RFISV
+6 RIISV

-23 FAMDERLDKVK
+23 FAMDERLDKIK

-60 ENTTPVPLKDIQV
+60 ENTTPAPLKDIQV
-73 VITTE
+73 QITTE
-78 PTFGNAAPMA
+78 PTFGNAAPIA
-88 VEQIPANGSIRL
+88 VAQIPPNESICL

-120 GNLKIEITA
+120 GNLKIEITS
-129 EAEPIFCQTYPIDIL
+129 EAESVFCQTYPIDIL

-170 SPIIKKAASILGQWT
+170 VPIIKRAASILGQWT
-185 GNPSLD
+185 DNPSLD

-207 IYTAIAEQQIIYST
+207 IYTAITEQQIIYST
-221 VPASFEEYGQR
+221 IPASFEEYGQR

-253 YASCLEAIGLNALIV
+253 YASCLEAIGLNALII

-330 NGKLADG
+330 NGKLTDG
-337 NNFLLAIDIKRAR
+337 NSFILAIDVKRAR
-350 YSGVRPIPQRIL
+350 HSGIRPIPQRIL
-362 HGQVWEVDEKETN
+362 HGQVWEVEEKETD

-430 LQLIPANLACLEDA
+430 LQLIPANLSCLEDA

-468 IYSSVP
+468 IYSSIP
-474 ESDPVVGFINS
+474 ESDPMVGFINS
-485 ELSQKRLRFYLSEN
+485 ELSQKRLRFYLPEN

-541 PRYAPILLM
+541 PRYAPILLL

-585 FGITVS
+585 FGITIS

-639 MWNDI
+639 MWND
-644 HNNANKLVQ
+644 VQ

-680 KQLSPTDIV
+680 KQVSPADIV

-786 EIIRQTPPEEFKK
+786 EIIRQTPPEEFRK

-840 EPCFEIPQPYL
+840 ESCFDIPQAYL

-859 AQWEEAIE
+859 AQWEDAIE
-867 SLVRTA
+867 LLVRTA
-873 NACGHPYR
+873 NACGHPYQ
-881 HPLTGISISE
+881 HPLTGISITE
-891 YSSAGKEEASQLLT
+891 YSSAVKEGSSQLLT

-910 LNTIRQKLDVFSVL
+910 LTTIRQKLDVFSIL

-936 FQTIACIIRRILD
+936 FQTISHIIRRILD

-971 EVVVHGQKRDEQRK
+971 EVVVHGRKRDEQRK
-985 EIEAGFTKEILSIN
+985 EIETGFIQEILSIN
-999 AKQTVAEWNRVSDQW
+999 AKQMLAEWNRVSGQW
-1014 FLPRYFGQRKIKK
+1014 FLPRYFGQRKIRK
-1027 AINIYALKT
+1027 AINVYALKT

-1051 YQEEEDAVQKY
+1051 YQEEAEAVRKY
-1062 TGQLPSLFGRFGK
+1062 IGQLPSLFGRPGK
-1075 NEDWTVIEQI
+1075 NEDWNTIEQI
-1085 INDMASLHS
+1085 IDDMTSLHS

-1112 LSVQLTE
+1112 LSAQLTE
-1119 RIQTFRDIHAHSFNE
+1119 GIQTFRDIHAHSFNE
-1134 LYQLSDTLTVI
+1134 LYQLADTLTAT
-1145 EKKLSGTLGI
+1145 EKKLSGMLGI
-1155 STEELYTSSADWIT
+1155 SIEELYTDSADWIT
-1169 IALSKAQT
+1169 IALSKART
-1177 WKDNLDKLKDW
+1177 WKENLDKLKDW
-1188 YQWLQAYQTLNKLGI
+1188 YQWLQAYQTLHSLGI
-1203 GFVATEYKEKNIPT
+1203 GFIATEYKEKNIPT
-1217 DQLTDIFCK
+1217 SQLTDSFRK
-1226 SFYQAVIQYIIAKE
+1226 SFYQAAIRYIIAKE

-1266 ETTKKELFA
+1266 ETTQRELFA

-1389 STVDEDNIEMEDLES
+1389 NTIDEDNIEMEDLES

-1516 DLFIFHPELE
+1516 DLFIFYPELE

-1554 SVGYGPDTEGRVSMN
+1554 SVGYGPDAEGRVSMN
-1569 FGPLNRVGGERR
+1569 FGPLNRAGGERR

-1620 LEYAEKGIR
+1620 LEYAEKGTR
-1629 NTINSVTAQ
+1629 STISSVPRQ
-1638 STEAAASI
+1638 LSEATASI
-1646 ENIIADKLRSLG
+1646 ETIIADRLRSLG

-1711 VLKALGWDI
+1711 VLKALGWNI

-1731 PDEVIAAIQ
+1731 PDEVMATIQ

-1747 SSKVNAQ
+1747 NSE
-1754 TTTSIG
+1754 
-1760 IGSDPMTAE
+1760 IGSMTATE
-1769 KESVNKEST
+1769 INST
-1778 DKEKITKEEPIKEE
+1778 PTEVTAPAPTAQIT
-1792 SIKEAVPTVERD
+1792 
-1804 NNEISFVLKASPA
+1804 NNDISFVLKASPVA
-1817 TSEKQTAF
+1817 PEKQA
-1825 ASSAQSGIQQKY
+1825 ASVLSTQNRIEQKY
-1837 RSAKITPGSYSPEDF
+1837 KFAKITPYSYSPEDF
-1852 FFSESYSILT
+1852 FFTDSYSILL
-1862 SQIRKIIENEAPVSK
+1862 SQIRKIMESEAPISK
-1877 SLLCKKILFE
+1877 SLLCKKILSE

-1893 GARVETQ
+1893 GTRVEAQ
-1900 IETALDALNI
+1900 IETALDTLNI
-1910 YRTEHEGFVFCWK
+1910 YRTEYEGLVFCWNDK
-1923 NREQCI
+1923 EQCA
-1929 SYSIYRPVSE
+1929 SYSIYRPVSD
-1939 REATDIAPE
+1939 REATDIPPE

-1954 RQVLTDSISLPVAD
+1954 RQLLTDSISLPAAD

-2007 ERVTIAD
+2007 ERVTIAN

>member
-1 MAEEK
+1 MNG
-6 RFISV
+6 
-11 FFVILQSLIYTV
+11 T
-23 FAMDERLDKVK
+23 LDKIR
-34 VQCDYLPLI
+34 VQFDYLPLI
-43 NFAIQQNGASI
+43 NFAMQQNKVSV

-60 ENTTPVPLKDIQV
+60 ENMTSEPFRNIQVQITAEPDFGSITPVMM
-73 VITTE
+73 E
-78 PTFGNAAPMA
+78 A
-88 VEQIPANGSIRL
+88 IPANNSVCL
-100 SSFNLTLSANYFTQ
+100 QSFSLVLSANYFAQ
-114 LTERLS
+114 LTERMS
-120 GNLKIEITA
+120 GSLKIEIRS
-129 EAEPIFCQTYPIDIL
+129 EAETIFTRTYPIDIL
-144 AYDQWGGLNV
+144 AYDQWGGINIF
-154 LPEMLAAF
+154 PEMLAAF
-162 ITPNHTAI
+162 ITPNHAVLT
-170 SPIIKKAASILGQWT
+170 PIIKRAAAILEQWT
-185 GNPSLD
+185 GTPSLD
-191 EYQSRTP
+191 EYQSRNP

-207 IYTAIAEQQIIYST
+207 IYTALTEQQIIYST
-221 VPASFEEYGQR
+221 IPASFEEHGQR
-232 VRLADSVMA
+232 VRLTDSVLA

-253 YASCLEAIGLNALIV
+253 YTSCLESIGLNALIV
-268 ITQGHAFAGAWLV
+268 ITKGHAFAGGWLV
-281 PETFPDPTIDDVS
+281 PETFPDPAIDDVS

-316 MGHSSDFDDAVKKA
+316 MGHNADFDNAVKSA
-330 NGKLADG
+330 NGKLSDPG
-337 NNFLLAIDIKRAR
+337 SFILAIDIRRAR
-350 YSGVRPIPQRIL
+350 HSGVRPIPQRVL
-362 HGQVWEVDEKETN
+362 NGQVWEIKEDEDMNRNTT
-375 IQKSAVHATPQSIN
+375 HATPQSVN

-394 GNETQTVI
+394 GSETQTVL

-444 LADGEEFRILHR
+444 LAEGDEFRILHR
-456 PADWESPAMDFG
+456 PAEWENPAMEFG
-468 IYSSVP
+468 IYSSIP
-474 ESDPVVGFINS
+474 ESDPIADFVNS
-485 ELSQKRLRFYLSEN
+485 ELSQKRLRFYLPEN

-541 PRYAPILLM
+541 PRYAPILLL

-585 FGITVS
+585 FGISVP

-602 VNVKLIYS
+602 INVKLIYS
-610 IIRNSIKNQ
+610 IIRHCIKNQ

-644 HNNANKLVQ
+644 HNNAHKLTQ
-653 NKIVSSLI
+653 NKVVSSLI

-666 WEAATEE
+666 WDVTAEEVDAAY
-673 IDATDMD
+673 MD
-680 KQLSPTDIV
+680 RQLSPADIV

-775 SAVISQLKETT
+775 STVISQLKETT
-786 EIIRQTPPEEFKK
+786 EIIRRTPPEEFRK
-799 EAERLLNL
+799 EAERLLKL
-807 RAELNQYIEALHKE
+807 RTELNKYIEALHKE
-821 YPFGVSLYDAIIH
+821 YPFGLSLYDAIIH
-834 YQSVDV
+834 YQLTDV
-840 EPCFEIPQPYL
+840 EPCFDIPSSYL
-851 DTLDKDTF
+851 DNLDKDRF
-859 AQWEEAIE
+859 SHWEDAIE
-867 SLVRTA
+867 SLVSTA
-873 NACGHPYR
+873 NACGHPYL
-881 HPLTGISISE
+881 HPLTGIFIRE
-891 YSSAGKEEASQLLT
+891 YSSAIKEEALQTLATFIGLLT
-905 GFIDL
+905 AI
-910 LNTIRQKLDVFSVL
+910 QSKLPVFSAL
-924 LKDTDIHPTRKD
+924 LENTDIHPTRKD
-936 FQTIACIIRRILD
+936 FNIISAIIRKILD
-949 IPELTPGLLTLP
+949 IPELTPELLTTP

-966 LNEYR
+966 LEEYR
-971 EVVVHGQKRDEQRK
+971 KVTEHGRKRDEIK
-985 EIEAGFTKEILSIN
+985 AEIENGFTKEVLKIN
-999 AKQTVAEWNRVSDQW
+999 AGPMLAEWNRVSAQW

-1027 AINIYALKT
+1027 VIRPYALQPVKP
-1036 IETEDI
+1036 ETVQ
-1042 KPLLHRIIR
+1042 PLLHQVIR
-1051 YQEEEDAVQKY
+1051 YQEELDFTDRYAAK
-1062 TGQLPSLFGRFGK
+1062 LPSLFGRFGRD
-1075 NEDWTVIEQI
+1075 EEWPIIDQI
-1085 INDMASLHS
+1085 IHEVSSLHS
-1094 HLLNYAKDI
+1094 LLLSYSKDVAKT
-1103 AKVSQIKQN
+1103 SRIKQN
-1112 LSVQLTE
+1112 LALQLTE
-1119 RIQTFRDIHAHSFNE
+1119 DIRTFRDIHSHSLNE
-1134 LYQLSDTLTVI
+1134 LYQLVDTLTAT
-1145 EKKLSGTLGI
+1145 EQRLSTTLGI
-1155 STEELYTSSADWIT
+1155 TVETLYTNSADWIG
-1169 IALSKAQT
+1169 IALQQAAT
-1177 WKDNLDKLKDW
+1177 WKENLDKLKDW
-1188 YQWLQAYQTLNKLGI
+1188 YQWLQSYNKLNELGI
-1203 GFVATEYKEKNIPT
+1203 GFIAEEYKEKNIPT
-1217 DQLTDIFCK
+1217 DLLTSSFCK
-1226 SFYQAVIQYIIAKE
+1226 SFYQAVIHYIIAKE

-1253 IIAKYKQISAKFE
+1253 IIAKYKQVSANFE
-1266 ETTKKELFA
+1266 DITKKELFA

-1326 CMLMSPLSVAQFID
+1326 CMLMSPISVAQYID

-1368 GKNVIIV
+1368 GKNVVIV

-1389 STVDEDNIEMEDLES
+1389 NTIDEDNIEMEDLES

-1448 PDNIESKVRIV
+1448 PDNIESKVRMV
-1459 NINGYYDKGKSRQN
+1459 AVDGYYDKGKSRQN
-1473 RAEAQA
+1473 QAEAQA

-1487 LRSEELRKKSIGV
+1487 LRSEELRKKSVGV
-1500 VTFSIVQQAL
+1500 VTFSVVQQAL

-1526 TLALECDE
+1526 TFALECEE

-1554 SVGYGPDTEGRVSMN
+1554 SVGYGPDAEGRVSMN
-1569 FGPLNRVGGERR
+1569 FGPLNRAGGERR

-1587 RARYEMIIYSTLR
+1587 RARYEMIIFSTLR

-1620 LEYAEKGIR
+1620 LEYAEKGTKRIL
-1629 NTINSVTAQ
+1629 NT
-1638 STEAAASI
+1638 STSIQPSEEETSI
-1646 ENIIADKLRSLG
+1646 EKIIADKLRSLG

-1669 YKIDIGIVDTENTSN
+1669 YKIDIGIVDTQNPSN

-1695 YKRTKTA
+1695 YRRTKTV

-1711 VLKALGWDI
+1711 VLKALGWNI
-1720 YRIWTMDWWEK
+1720 CRIWTMDWWEK
-1731 PDEVIAAIQ
+1731 PDEVIASIQTAIVQGMKAPKPVVVQ
-1740 EAIARKK
+1740 EK
-1747 SSKVNAQ
+1747 Q
-1754 TTTSIG
+1754 
-1760 IGSDPMTAE
+1760 E
-1769 KESVNKEST
+1769 KEEERVQEKPMQLKSAYTSPSPIFVQNYNSTKVSSYHYASDDIFAAENK
-1778 DKEKITKEEPIKEE
+1778 PIL
-1792 SIKEAVPTVERD
+1792 IA
-1804 NNEISFVLKASPA
+1804 
-1817 TSEKQTAF
+1817 
-1825 ASSAQSGIQQKY
+1825 
-1837 RSAKITPGSYSPEDF
+1837 
-1852 FFSESYSILT
+1852 
-1862 SQIRKIIENEAPVSK
+1862 QIRKIVENEAPISK
-1877 SLLCKKILFE
+1877 ALLGKKILSE

-1893 GARVETQ
+1893 GPRIDAYLETIFDTLHLYR
-1900 IETALDALNI
+1900 IEHDGL
-1910 YRTEHEGFVFCWK
+1910 VFCWK
-1923 NREQCI
+1923 DEAQYR
-1929 SYSIYRPVSE
+1929 SYTEYRPDSD
-1939 REATDIAPE
+1939 RDAADLPPE
-1948 EIANAI
+1948 ETANAI
-1954 RQVLTDSISLPVAD
+1954 RQILTDSISLPLPD

-1973 AQQFGFARM
+1973 AQIFGFARM
-1982 GSNIDAAMQRG
+1982 GSNIEASMLRG
-1993 IREAVKRNYAKIEN
+1993 IQEAVKKNYARVEN
-2007 ERVTIAD
+2007 GRATIIG